1 MKKLLLLC
9 ALITASGTFF
19 LSSCSKDSNLYDP
32 NQKVNEYNNSWNQQ
46 FGAIDPTQD
55 WNVATTVSATAA
67 CPTIAGESEMRIY
80 SDAPLEDESNLMAV
94 TKLTNGAGS
103 ISFDAKKAANHVFVS
118 IKNSEGL
125 FKIYNYYAIVN
136 GTVNITPSD
145 YITPT
150 RSGFTRAANCPVTK
164 GEKKTISNK
173 YTVVTGKKTLYTY
186 NHTSKTFEEWKAY
199 AENYAKNNDPK
210 YACLPWTDESILVYK
225 TVVHEWG
232 NTYVFDHFDWSNP
245 VLKDGA
251 TVTEQEITEQRDIQL
266 TLLNGVAQEEAVPC
280 WTVGQAYK
288 LFGPGTFFME
298 QQRYYSSE
306 KMHLYTNGIEDL
318 KKVEKGFS
326 IVTKGGEIKMPV
338 VYGATQNSNRLG
350 YIYYKDGQDPLAQ
363 PHYILINDAR
373 PQSNIYFNRWKG
385 QTLNDNMELSGWNS
399 TTEGLNTGKNKDT
412 KMYGTSYKLAFFGD
426 NHDQEATYN
435 FPAGYHIVFFI
446 AGYNPSNYNDYSN
459 QNGYYAP
466 EKYNYSLP
474 ELNKR
479 INHLDWNT
487 NCPTY
492 ISEKDQWGN
501 TVPARG
507 AIKAAS
513 WTFNGQTFLGF
524 EDGGND
530 EDLNVIVFWVQ
541 GQYTTP
547 EPPITVPDPDPLPE
561 PQSESWII
569 ACEDLGNTDDIDFND
584 VVFSVSHTAG
594 ETTAKVTPLAAG
606 GVLPSNIYYDG
617 RNLGEIHNLINGAQ
631 PSANGQYSMLNT
643 GSKGTPGSAITI
655 TVPADYSV
663 TNHGFTV
670 KVKDQ
675 NESIVLESAE
685 IGTAPQML
693 VLPGEW
699 AWPTERTPI
708 GTAFPMFVDWSK
720 AANTAIDWYKSPVEG
735 KVVK

>member
-1 MKKLLLLC
+1 MRKLLLSC

-80 SDAPLEDESNLMAV
+80 SDAPLEDQSNLMAV

-150 RSGFTRAANCPVTK
+150 RSGFTRAADCPVTK
-164 GEKKTISNK
+164 GETKVLPNIK
-173 YTVVTGKKTLYTY
+173 YKFDTGVIKYKGGWGNNIL
-186 NHTSKTFEEWKAY
+186 SVEEWKEFVKTLSNGGEY
-199 AENYAKNNDPK
+199 YDVPFEKIYDNYIFK
-210 YACLPWTDESILVYK
+210 
-225 TVVHEWG
+225 G
-232 NTYVFDHFDWSNP
+232 FDWSKP
-245 VLKDGA
+245 RAGSEIS
-251 TVTEQEITEQRDIQL
+251 TEDRNVEL

-280 WTVGQAYK
+280 WTLGQGYK
-288 LFGPGTFFME
+288 LFGPGTFFKE
-298 QQRYYSSE
+298 YIRYYYNE
-306 KMHLYTNGIEDL
+306 KMSLYTNGIKDL
-318 KKVEKGFS
+318 EKVEKGFS
-326 IVTKGGEIKMPV
+326 IVTEGGEIKLPM
-338 VYGATQNSNRLG
+338 VYGATNNINRLG
-350 YIYYKDGQDPLAQ
+350 YVYYKDGQDPLAQ
-363 PHYILINDAR
+363 PHYIVINDAQ
-373 PQSNIYFNRWKG
+373 PLNNIYFNSWKG
-385 QTLNDNMELSGWNS
+385 QKLENNMQLANWNNA
-399 TTEGLNTGKNKDT
+399 EEPLYGKSKDT
-412 KMYGTSYKLAFFGD
+412 KMYGTSYKLAFFGE

-446 AGYNPSNYNDYSN
+446 APF
-459 QNGYYAP
+459 QPHNGTYT
-466 EKYNYSLP
+466 ESEYNYSLP

-479 INHLDWNT
+479 INHLDDNKD
-487 NCPTY
+487 CPTY
-492 ISEKDQWGN
+492 ITEKDQWGN
-501 TVPARG
+501 QVSARG

-524 EDGGND
+524 EDGGHD
-530 EDLNVIVFWVQ
+530 EDLNDIVFWVQ
-541 GQYTTP
+541 GQYKAP

-606 GVLPSNIYYDG
+606 GVLPSNIYYG
-617 RNLGEIHNLINGAQ
+617 GNNLGEIHNLINGAQ
-631 PSANGQYSMLNT
+631 PNANGQYSMLNT

-675 NESIVLESAE
+675 NESIVLESAQ

>member
-1 MKKLLLLC
+1 MRKLLLLC

-46 FGAIDPTQD
+46 FGAIDPTQN

-150 RSGFTRAANCPVTK
+150 RSGFTRAANCPVKK
-164 GEKKTISNK
+164 GEKKTLNNQYESLVKDMIWWNWTTK
-173 YTVVTGKKTLYTY
+173 TV
-186 NHTSKTFEEWKAY
+186 EEWKQVY
-199 AENYAKNNDPK
+199 QGQSVQHYNPG
-210 YACLPWTDESILVYK
+210 PFTTESIVTKNADGSTNY
-225 TVVHEWG
+225 T
-232 NTYVFDHFDWSNP
+232 VFDFSNAE
-245 VLKDGA
+245 LKPDAKWVGS
-251 TVTEQEITEQRDIQL
+251 TKNIEI

-280 WTVGQAYK
+280 WTLGQGYK
-288 LFGPGTFFME
+288 LFGPGSFFME

-326 IVTKGGEIKMPV
+326 IVTEGGEIKMPI
-338 VYGATQNSNRLG
+338 VYGATEKYNRIG
-350 YIYYKDGQDPLAQ
+350 YIYYKDGQDPLTQ

-373 PQSNIYFNRWKG
+373 PQSNIYFNSWRGKAVG
-385 QTLNDNMELSGWNS
+385 GMELSHWNS
-399 TTEGLNTGKNKDT
+399 TTESLGSYAKDT
-412 KMYGTSYKLAFFGD
+412 KMYGTSYKLAFFGE
-426 NHDQEATYN
+426 NHDQEAATYD

-446 AGYNPSNYNDYSN
+446 APYQPNNNDYSN
-459 QNGYYAP
+459 HNGYYAP

-479 INHLDWNT
+479 INHKDWNT

-501 TVPARG
+501 TVSARG

-530 EDLNVIVFWVQ
+530 EDLNDIVFWVQ
-541 GQYTTP
+541 GQYKTP

-606 GVLPSNIYYDG
+606 GVLPSNIYHG
-617 RNLGEIHNLINGAQ
+617 GNNLGEIHNLINGAQ
-631 PSANGQYSMLNT
+631 PNANGQYSMLNT

-655 TVPADYSV
+655 NVPADYSV

-675 NESIVLESAE
+675 NESIVLESAK

>member
-1 MKKLLLLC
+1 MRKLLLSC

-46 FGAIDPTQD
+46 FGAIDPTQN

-164 GEKKTISNK
+164 GEKKMLTSTRYESLVKDMIKWNWETK
-173 YTVVTGKKTLYTY
+173 TV
-186 NHTSKTFEEWKAY
+186 EEWKQVY
-199 AENYAKNNDPK
+199 QGQNIQYYNPG
-210 YACLPWTDESILVYK
+210 PFTTESIVTKNADGSTNY
-225 TVVHEWG
+225 T
-232 NTYVFDHFDWSNP
+232 VFDFSNAELR
-245 VLKDGA
+245 VSEGA
-251 TVTEQEITEQRDIQL
+251 EWVGSTKNIEL

-280 WTVGQAYK
+280 WTLGQGYK
-288 LFGPGTFFME
+288 LFGPGTFFKE
-298 QQRYYSSE
+298 YIRYYYNE
-306 KMHLYTNGIEDL
+306 KMNLYPNGIKDL
-318 KKVEKGFS
+318 EKVEKGFS
-326 IVTKGGEIKMPV
+326 IVTEGGEIKLPM
-338 VYGATQNSNRLG
+338 VYGATNNINRLG
-350 YIYYKDGQDPLAQ
+350 YVYYKDGQDPLAQ
-363 PHYILINDAR
+363 PHYILMNDAQ
-373 PQSNIYFNRWKG
+373 PLNNIYFNSWKG
-385 QTLNDNMELSGWNS
+385 QALENNMQLANWSEAEKSLF
-399 TTEGLNTGKNKDT
+399 GKSKDT
-412 KMYGTSYKLAFFGD
+412 KMYGTSYKLAFFGE

-446 AGYNPSNYNDYSN
+446 APYQPHNGTYTESN
-459 QNGYYAP
+459 
-466 EKYNYSLP
+466 YNYSLP

-479 INHLDWNT
+479 INHKDGNT
-487 NCPTY
+487 DCPTY
-492 ISEKDQWGN
+492 ITEKDQWGN
-501 TVPARG
+501 QVSARG

-530 EDLNVIVFWVQ
+530 EDLNDIVFWVQ
-541 GQYTTP
+541 GQYKAP

-606 GVLPSNIYYDG
+606 GVLPSNIYYG
-617 RNLGEIHNLINGAQ
+617 GNNLGEIHNLINGAQ
-631 PSANGQYSMLNT
+631 PNANGQYSMLNT

-655 TVPADYSV
+655 NVPADYSV

>member
-1 MKKLLLLC
+1 MRKLLLSC

-19 LSSCSKDSNLYDP
+19 LSSCSKESNLYDP

-46 FGAIDPTQD
+46 FGAIDPTQN

-164 GEKKTISNK
+164 GEKKMLTNLQYESLVKEFIVYQGWDK
-173 YTVVTGKKTLYTY
+173 R
-186 NHTSKTFEEWKAY
+186 TFEAWVQFYRDNLKPEGLTEDTNWG
-199 AENYAKNNDPK
+199 PF
-210 YACLPWTDESILVYK
+210 TTESIVTKNADGSINNKVLDFSHVELK
-225 TVVHEWG
+225 
-232 NTYVFDHFDWSNP
+232 SNAQW
-245 VLKDGA
+245 VGTIKNI
-251 TVTEQEITEQRDIQL
+251 EL

-280 WTVGQAYK
+280 WTLGQGYK
-288 LFGPGTFFME
+288 LFGPGSFFME

-306 KMHLYTNGIEDL
+306 KMSLYTNGIKDL
-318 KKVEKGFS
+318 EKVEKGFS
-326 IVTKGGEIKMPV
+326 IVTEGGEIKLPM
-338 VYGATQNSNRLG
+338 VYGATNNINRLG
-350 YIYYKDGQDPLAQ
+350 YVYYKDGQDPLAQ
-363 PHYILINDAR
+363 PHYIVINDAQ
-373 PQSNIYFNRWKG
+373 PLNNIYFNSWKV
-385 QTLNDNMELSGWNS
+385 QKLENNMQLANWNKDEES
-399 TTEGLNTGKNKDT
+399 LFGISKDT
-412 KMYGTSYKLAFFGD
+412 KMYGTSYKLAFFGE

-446 AGYNPSNYNDYSN
+446 APFQPSNGTYTTS
-459 QNGYYAP
+459 
-466 EKYNYSLP
+466 EYNYSLP

-479 INHLDWNT
+479 IGNYNGNYFNNHKDGNT
-487 NCPTY
+487 DCPTY
-492 ISEKDQWGN
+492 DP
-501 TVPARG
+501 TRG

-524 EDGGND
+524 EDGGHD
-530 EDLNVIVFWVQ
+530 EDLNDIVFWVQ
-541 GQYTTP
+541 GQYKAP

-606 GVLPSNIYYDG
+606 GVLPSNIYYG
-617 RNLGEIHNLINGAQ
+617 GSNLGEIHNLINGAQ
-631 PSANGQYSMLNT
+631 PNANGQYSMLNT

>member
-1 MKKLLLLC
+1 MRKLLLSC
-9 ALITASGTFF
+9 ALITASGAFF

-32 NQKVNEYNNSWNQQ
+32 NQKVNDYNNNWNQQ
-46 FGAIDPTQD
+46 FGAIDPTQN

-136 GTVNITPSD
+136 GTVNVTPSD

-150 RSGFTRAANCPVTK
+150 RSGFTRAANCPVTI
-164 GEKKTISNK
+164 GEKKTLNNK
-173 YTVVTGKKTLYTY
+173 YETLAKDMIWWNWQTKTV
-186 NHTSKTFEEWKAY
+186 EEWKQVY
-199 AENYAKNNDPK
+199 QNQNIQWYNPG
-210 YACLPWTDESILVYK
+210 PFTTESIVTKNPDGSTNY
-225 TVVHEWG
+225 T
-232 NTYVFDHFDWSNP
+232 VFDFSNAKLRESEGAKW
-245 VLKDGA
+245 VGA
-251 TVTEQEITEQRDIQL
+251 TKNIEL
-266 TLLNGVAQEEAVPC
+266 TLLNGVTQEEAVPC
-280 WTVGQAYK
+280 WTLGQAYK
-288 LFGPGTFFME
+288 LFGFGTFFME
-298 QQRYYSSE
+298 FQKYYNDD
-306 KMHLYTNGIEDL
+306 KFKLYNGIEGL

-326 IVTKGGEIKMPV
+326 IDTEGGEIKMPV
-338 VYGATQNSNRLG
+338 VYGATQKSNRFG
-350 YIYYKDGQDPLAQ
+350 YIYYKDGQDPLTQ

-373 PQSNIYFNRWKG
+373 PQSNIYFNSWKG
-385 QTLNDNMELSGWNS
+385 QAVGDAGMELAKWDKGSES
-399 TTEGLNTGKNKDT
+399 LYGKPKDT
-412 KMYGTSYKLAFFGD
+412 KICGTSYKLAFFGE
-426 NHDQEATYN
+426 NHDQAATYN

-446 AGYNPSNYNDYSN
+446 APFYPKNNDYSSL
-459 QNGYYAP
+459 NGDY
-466 EKYNYSLP
+466 EEGNYNYSLP

-479 INHLDWNT
+479 INHMDGNQD
-487 NCPTY
+487 NRHTY
-492 ISEKDQWGN
+492 DA
-501 TVPARG
+501 TRG

-513 WTFNGQTFLGF
+513 WTFNGQTFFGF
-524 EDGGND
+524 EDGGGD
-530 EDLNVIVFWVQ
+530 EDLNDIVFWVE
-541 GQYTTP
+541 GQYKTP
-547 EPPITVPDPDPLPE
+547 EPPIVVPDPDPLPE

-606 GVLPSNIYYDG
+606 GVLPSNIYYG
-617 RNLGEIHNLINGAQ
+617 GSNLGEIHNLINGAQ
-631 PSANGQYSMLNT
+631 PNANGQYSMLNT

-655 TVPADYSV
+655 NVPADYSV

-685 IGTAPQML
+685 VGTAPQML

>member
-1 MKKLLLLC
+1 MRKLLLLC

-46 FGAIDPTQD
+46 FGAIDPTQN

-150 RSGFTRAANCPVTK
+150 RSGFTRAANNCPVTK
-164 GEKKTISNK
+164 GEKKTMNLQ
-173 YTVVTGKKTLYTY
+173 YKTLAKDAIFWNGNT
-186 NHTSKTFEEWKAY
+186 KTFDEWKQVY
-199 AENYAKNNDPK
+199 QGQSIQYHNPG
-210 YACLPWTDESILVYK
+210 PFTDESIVTKNADGSINY
-225 TVVHEWG
+225 T
-232 NTYVFDHFDWSNP
+232 VFDFTHAE
-245 VLKDGA
+245 LKPDA
-251 TVTEQEITEQRDIQL
+251 QWVESIKNIEL
-266 TLLNGVAQEEAVPC
+266 THLNGVAQEEAVPC
-280 WTVGQAYK
+280 WTLGQGYK
-288 LFGPGTFFME
+288 LFGPGSFFME
-298 QQRYYSSE
+298 YQKYYCSE
-306 KMHLYTNGIEDL
+306 KMKLYNGIEGL
-318 KKVEKGFS
+318 KQVEKGFS
-326 IVTKGGEIKMPV
+326 IVTEGGEIKMPV
-338 VYGATQNSNRLG
+338 VYGATEKYNRIG
-350 YIYYKDGQDPLAQ
+350 YVYYKDGQDPLTQ
-363 PHYILINDAR
+363 PHYILMNDAR
-373 PQSNIYFNRWKG
+373 PQSNIYFNSWKG
-385 QTLNDNMELSGWNS
+385 QTLQDNMQLGNNWNS
-399 TTEGLNTGKNKDT
+399 TTESLGSYAKDT
-412 KMYGTSYKLAFFGD
+412 KMYGTSYKLAFFGE

-446 AGYNPSNYNDYSN
+446 APLYGQYSDYNPGD
-459 QNGYYAP
+459 
-466 EKYNYSLP
+466 YNYSLP

-479 INHLDWNT
+479 LGIYDNLHKDGNT
-487 NCPTY
+487 DCPTY
-492 ISEKDQWGN
+492 N
-501 TVPARG
+501 PTRG
-507 AIKAAS
+507 AIKATA

-524 EDGGND
+524 EDGGRD
-530 EDLNVIVFWVQ
+530 EDLNDIVFWVQ
-541 GQYTTP
+541 GQYQTP

-606 GVLPSNIYYDG
+606 GVLPSNIYHG
-617 RNLGEIHNLINGAQ
+617 GNNLGEIHNLINGAQ
-631 PSANGQYSMLNT
+631 PNANGQYSMLNT

-708 GTAFPMFVDWSK
+708 GTAFPMFVAWSK

>member
-1 MKKLLLLC
+1 MRKLLLSC

-19 LSSCSKDSNLYDP
+19 LSSCSKDSDLYDP

-46 FGAIDPTQD
+46 FGAIDPTQN

-94 TKLTNGAGS
+94 AKLTNGAGS

-164 GEKKTISNK
+164 GETKVLPNIK
-173 YTVVTGKKTLYTY
+173 YKFDTGVIKYKGGWGNNIL
-186 NHTSKTFEEWKAY
+186 SVEEWKEFVKTLEKGGEY
-199 AENYAKNNDPK
+199 YDVPFEKIYDNYIFK
-210 YACLPWTDESILVYK
+210 
-225 TVVHEWG
+225 G
-232 NTYVFDHFDWSNP
+232 FDWSKPRAGSAVSVIEDRN
-245 VLKDGA
+245 VG
-251 TVTEQEITEQRDIQL
+251 I

-280 WTVGQAYK
+280 WTLGQGYK
-288 LFGPGTFFME
+288 LFGPGSFFME
-298 QQRYYSSE
+298 RQKYYSSE
-306 KMHLYTNGIEDL
+306 KLNLYTNGLEDL
-318 KKVEKGFS
+318 KQVEKGFS
-326 IVTKGGEIKMPV
+326 IVTEGGEIKMPV
-338 VYGATQNSNRLG
+338 VYGATAISDRLG
-350 YIYYKDGQDPLAQ
+350 YVYYKDGQDPLTQ

-373 PQSNIYFNRWKG
+373 PQSNIYFNSRKG
-385 QTLNDNMELSGWNS
+385 EAVGNMALSNWSQTEESLWGIP
-399 TTEGLNTGKNKDT
+399 KDT
-412 KMYGTSYKLAFFGD
+412 KMYGTSYKLAFFGE

-446 AGYNPSNYNDYSN
+446 APYQPYNPNDYSN
-459 QNGYYAP
+459 HSGSYTEVN
-466 EKYNYSLP
+466 YNYSLP

-479 INHLDWNT
+479 INHLDQKDWEISK
-487 NCPTY
+487 PTY
-492 ISEKDQWGN
+492 DP
-501 TVPARG
+501 TRG

-524 EDGGND
+524 EDGGGD
-530 EDLNVIVFWVQ
+530 EDLNDIVFWVQ
-541 GQYTTP
+541 GKYKTP

-606 GVLPSNIYYDG
+606 GVLPSNIYYG
-617 RNLGEIHNLINGAQ
+617 GSNLGEIHNLINGAQ
-631 PSANGQYSMLNT
+631 PNANGQYSMLNT

-655 TVPADYSV
+655 NVPADYSV

>member
-1 MKKLLLLC
+1 MRKLLLSC

-164 GEKKTISNK
+164 GETKVLPNIK
-173 YTVVTGKKTLYTY
+173 YKFDTGVIKYKGGWGNNIL
-186 NHTSKTFEEWKAY
+186 SVEEWKEFVKTLEKGGEY
-199 AENYAKNNDPK
+199 YDVPFEKIYDNYIFK
-210 YACLPWTDESILVYK
+210 
-225 TVVHEWG
+225 G
-232 NTYVFDHFDWSNP
+232 FDWSKPIAGSAVSVIEDRN
-245 VLKDGA
+245 VG
-251 TVTEQEITEQRDIQL
+251 I

-280 WTVGQAYK
+280 WTLGQGYK

-298 QQRYYSSE
+298 QQKYYSSE
-306 KMHLYTNGIEDL
+306 KISLYTNGIEDL

-326 IVTKGGEIKMPV
+326 IVTEGGEIKMPV
-338 VYGATQNSNRLG
+338 VYGATQISDRLG
-350 YIYYKDGQDPLAQ
+350 YIYYKDGQDPLTQ
-363 PHYILINDAR
+363 PHYILMNDAR
-373 PQSNIYFNRWKG
+373 PQSNIYFNSWKG
-385 QTLNDNMELSGWNS
+385 QAVGNMELSNWS
-399 TTEGLNTGKNKDT
+399 SELKSLFGKPKDT
-412 KMYGTSYKLAFFGD
+412 KIYGTSYKLAFFGE
-426 NHDQEATYN
+426 NHDQEATYY

-446 AGYNPSNYNDYSN
+446 APYQPYNPNDYSN
-459 QNGYYAP
+459 HSGSYTEVNYS
-466 EKYNYSLP
+466 YSLP

-479 INHLDWNT
+479 INHLDQKDWNT
-487 NCPTY
+487 TKPTY
-492 ISEKDQWGN
+492 DP
-501 TVPARG
+501 TRG

-524 EDGGND
+524 EDGGGD
-530 EDLNVIVFWVQ
+530 EDLNDIVFWVQ
-541 GQYTTP
+541 GQYKTP

-606 GVLPSNIYYDG
+606 GVLPSNIYYG
-617 RNLGEIHNLINGAQ
+617 GSNLGEIHNLINGAQ
-631 PSANGQYSMLNT
+631 PNANGQYPMLNT
-643 GSKGTPGSAITI
+643 SSKGTPGSAITI
-655 TVPADYSV
+655 NVPADYSV

-685 IGTAPQML
+685 VGTAPQML

-708 GTAFPMFVDWSK
+708 GTAFPMFVNWSK
-720 AANTAIDWYKSPVEG
+720 AANTAIDWYKSPAEG

>member
-1 MKKLLLLC
+1 MRKLLLSC

-150 RSGFTRAANCPVTK
+150 RSGFTRAADCPVTK
-164 GEKKTISNK
+164 GEKKVLPNIK
-173 YTVVTGKKTLYTY
+173 YKFDTGVIKYKGGWGNNIL
-186 NHTSKTFEEWKAY
+186 SVEEWKEFVKTLSNGGEY
-199 AENYAKNNDPK
+199 YDVPFEKIYDNYIFK
-210 YACLPWTDESILVYK
+210 
-225 TVVHEWG
+225 G
-232 NTYVFDHFDWSNP
+232 FDWSKP
-245 VLKDGA
+245 RAGSEIS
-251 TVTEQEITEQRDIQL
+251 TEDRNVEI

-280 WTVGQAYK
+280 WTLGQGYK
-288 LFGPGTFFME
+288 LFGPGTFFKE
-298 QQRYYSSE
+298 YIRYYYNE
-306 KMHLYTNGIEDL
+306 KMSLYPNGIKDL
-318 KKVEKGFS
+318 EKVEKGFS
-326 IVTKGGEIKMPV
+326 IVTEGEEIKLPM
-338 VYGATQNSNRLG
+338 VYGATNNINRLG
-350 YIYYKDGQDPLAQ
+350 YVYYKDGQDPLAQ
-363 PHYILINDAR
+363 PHYIVINDAQ
-373 PQSNIYFNRWKG
+373 PLNNIYFNSWKG
-385 QTLNDNMELSGWNS
+385 QKLENNMQLANWNNA
-399 TTEGLNTGKNKDT
+399 EEPLYGKSKDT
-412 KMYGTSYKLAFFGD
+412 KMYGTSYKLAFFGE

-446 AGYNPSNYNDYSN
+446 APF
-459 QNGYYAP
+459 QPHNGTYT
-466 EKYNYSLP
+466 ESEYNYSLP

-479 INHLDWNT
+479 INHLDDNKD
-487 NCPTY
+487 CPTY
-492 ISEKDQWGN
+492 ITEKDQWGN
-501 TVPARG
+501 QVSARG

-524 EDGGND
+524 EDGGHD
-530 EDLNVIVFWVQ
+530 EDLNDIVFWVQ
-541 GQYTTP
+541 GQYKAP

-606 GVLPSNIYYDG
+606 GVLPSNIYYG
-617 RNLGEIHNLINGAQ
+617 GSNLGEIHNLINGAQ
-631 PSANGQYSMLNT
+631 PNANGQYSMLNT

-655 TVPADYSV
+655 NVPADYSV

-675 NESIVLESAE
+675 NESIVLESAQ

>member
-1 MKKLLLLC
+1 MRKLLLLC

-46 FGAIDPTQD
+46 FGAIDPTQN

-186 NHTSKTFEEWKAY
+186 NYTSKTFEEWKAY

-210 YACLPWTDESILVYK
+210 YAWLPWTDESILVYK
-225 TVVHEWG
+225 TVVTEWG
-232 NTYVFDHFDWSNP
+232 GSYQAFDHFDWSNP

-251 TVTEQEITEQRDIQL
+251 TATEQEITEQRDIQL
-266 TLLNGVAQEEAVPC
+266 TLLNGVVQEEAVPC
-280 WTVGQAYK
+280 WTLGQGYK
-288 LFGPGTFFME
+288 LFGPGTFFE
-298 QQRYYSSE
+298 EYLKYYCDG
-306 KMHLYTNGIEDL
+306 KRKLYNGIEGL
-318 KKVEKGFS
+318 KQVEKGFS
-326 IVTKGGEIKMPV
+326 IVTEGGEIKMPV
-338 VYGATQNSNRLG
+338 VYGATAISDRLG

-373 PQSNIYFNRWKG
+373 PQSNIYFKSWQG
-385 QTLNDNMELSGWNS
+385 QAVGDMELAQWDK
-399 TTEGLNTGKNKDT
+399 TTEGLTTGKNKDT
-412 KMYGTSYKLAFFGD
+412 KMYGTSYKLAFFGE

-446 AGYNPSNYNDYSN
+446 APYQPYNPNDYSN
-459 QNGYYAP
+459 HNGNYTDVN
-466 EKYNYSLP
+466 YNYSLP

-479 INHLDWNT
+479 INHLDWNSDG
-487 NCPTY
+487 CPTY
-492 ISEKDQWGN
+492 DP
-501 TVPARG
+501 TRG

-524 EDGGND
+524 EDGGGD
-530 EDLNVIVFWVQ
+530 EDLNDIVFWVQ
-541 GQYTTP
+541 GQYKTP

-606 GVLPSNIYYDG
+606 GVLPSNIYYG
-617 RNLGEIHNLINGAQ
+617 GSNLGEIHNLINGAQ
-631 PSANGQYSMLNT
+631 PNANGQYSMLNT

-708 GTAFPMFVDWSK
+708 GTAFPMFVEWSK

>member
-1 MKKLLLLC
+1 MRKLLLLC

-46 FGAIDPTQD
+46 FGAIDPTQN

-150 RSGFTRAANCPVTK
+150 RSGFTRAANNCPVTTD
-164 GEKKTISNK
+164 EKKTMDLQYESLVKDMIWFN
-173 YTVVTGKKTLYTY
+173 YQT
-186 NHTSKTFEEWKAY
+186 KTFEEWVQFYQGHGQDIQYNEYFGPFIK
-199 AENYAKNNDPK
+199 
-210 YACLPWTDESILVYK
+210 ESIATKNADGSYNYDVLDFSHYK
-225 TVVHEWG
+225 
-232 NTYVFDHFDWSNP
+232 
-245 VLKDGA
+245 LKPEAKWVGS
-251 TVTEQEITEQRDIQL
+251 VKNIEL

-280 WTVGQAYK
+280 WTLGQGYK
-288 LFGPGTFFME
+288 LFGPGSFFME
-298 QQRYYSSE
+298 RQKYYSSE
-306 KMHLYTNGIEDL
+306 KLNLYTNGLEDL

-326 IVTKGGEIKMPV
+326 IVTEGGEIKMPV
-338 VYGATQNSNRLG
+338 VYGATQISDRVG
-350 YIYYKDGQDPLAQ
+350 YVYYKDGQDPLAQ

-373 PQSNIYFNRWKG
+373 PQSNIYFNSWKE
-385 QTLNDNMELSGWNS
+385 QTLNNNMQLERWSS
-399 TTEGLNTGKNKDT
+399 TTESLEGYAKDT
-412 KMYGTSYKLAFFGD
+412 KMYGTSYKLAFFGE

-446 AGYNPSNYNDYSN
+446 APYQPYNPNDYSN
-459 QNGYYAP
+459 HNGNYTDVN
-466 EKYNYSLP
+466 YNYSLP

-479 INHLDWNT
+479 INHLDQKDWEISK
-487 NCPTY
+487 PTY
-492 ISEKDQWGN
+492 DP
-501 TVPARG
+501 TRG
-507 AIKAAS
+507 VIKAAS

-524 EDGGND
+524 EDGGGD
-530 EDLNVIVFWVQ
+530 EDLNDVVFWVE
-541 GQYTTP
+541 GQYKTP

-606 GVLPSNIYYDG
+606 GVLPSNIYHG
-617 RNLGEIHNLINGAQ
+617 GNNLGEIHNLINGAQ
-631 PSANGQYSMLNT
+631 PNANGQYSMLNT

-655 TVPADYSV
+655 NVPADYSV

>member
-1 MKKLLLLC
+1 MRKLLLSC
-9 ALITASGTFF
+9 ALITASGAFF

-32 NQKVNEYNNSWNQQ
+32 NQKVNDYNNSWNQQ
-46 FGAIDPTQD
+46 FGAIDPTQN

-164 GEKKTISNK
+164 GETKVLPNIK
-173 YTVVTGKKTLYTY
+173 YKFDTGVIKYKGGWGNNIL
-186 NHTSKTFEEWKAY
+186 SVEEWKEFVKTLEKGGEY
-199 AENYAKNNDPK
+199 YDVPFEKIYDNYIFK
-210 YACLPWTDESILVYK
+210 
-225 TVVHEWG
+225 G
-232 NTYVFDHFDWSNP
+232 FDWSKPRAGSAVSVIEDRN
-245 VLKDGA
+245 VG
-251 TVTEQEITEQRDIQL
+251 I

-280 WTVGQAYK
+280 WTLGQGYK

-298 QQRYYSSE
+298 QQKYYSSE
-306 KMHLYTNGIEDL
+306 KMSLYTNGLEDL

-326 IVTKGGEIKMPV
+326 IVTEGGEIKMPV
-338 VYGATQNSNRLG
+338 VYGATQISDRLG
-350 YIYYKDGQDPLAQ
+350 YIYYKDGQDPLTQ

-373 PQSNIYFNRWKG
+373 PQSNIYFNSWKG
-385 QTLNDNMELSGWNS
+385 QAVGNMDLSNWSEPQESLWGIP
-399 TTEGLNTGKNKDT
+399 KDT
-412 KMYGTSYKLAFFGD
+412 KMYGTSYKLAFFGE
-426 NHDQEATYN
+426 NHDQAATYN

-446 AGYNPSNYNDYSN
+446 APYQPYNPSDYSN
-459 QNGYYAP
+459 HNGDYKDG
-466 EKYNYSLP
+466 EYNYSLP

-479 INHLDWNT
+479 INHLDGN
-487 NCPTY
+487 NDGCPTY
-492 ISEKDQWGN
+492 DP
-501 TVPARG
+501 TRG

-524 EDGGND
+524 EDGGHD
-530 EDLNVIVFWVQ
+530 EDLNDIVFWVQ
-541 GQYTTP
+541 GQYKTP
-547 EPPITVPDPDPLPE
+547 EPPIEVPDPDPLPE

-606 GVLPSNIYYDG
+606 GVLPSNIYYG
-617 RNLGEIHNLINGAQ
+617 GNNLGEIHNLINGAQ
-631 PSANGQYSMLNT
+631 PDANGQYSMLNT
-643 GSKGTPGSAITI
+643 SSKGTPGSAITI
-655 TVPADYSV
+655 NVPADYSV

-675 NESIVLESAE
+675 NESIVLESAK

>member
-1 MKKLLLLC
+1 MRKLLLSC

-46 FGAIDPTQD
+46 FGAIDPTQN

-150 RSGFTRAANCPVTK
+150 RSGFTRAADCPVTK
-164 GEKKTISNK
+164 GEKKMLTSTRYESLVKDMIKWNWQTK
-173 YTVVTGKKTLYTY
+173 TV
-186 NHTSKTFEEWKAY
+186 EEWKQVY
-199 AENYAKNNDPK
+199 QGQNIQYYNPG
-210 YACLPWTDESILVYK
+210 PFTTESIVTKNADGSTNY
-225 TVVHEWG
+225 T
-232 NTYVFDHFDWSNP
+232 VFDFSNAELR
-245 VLKDGA
+245 VSEGA
-251 TVTEQEITEQRDIQL
+251 EWVGSTKNIEL

-280 WTVGQAYK
+280 WTLGQGYK
-288 LFGPGTFFME
+288 LFGPGTFFKE
-298 QQRYYSSE
+298 YIRYYYNE
-306 KMHLYTNGIEDL
+306 KMSLYPNGIKDL
-318 KKVEKGFS
+318 EKVEKGFS
-326 IVTKGGEIKMPV
+326 IVTEGGEIKLPM
-338 VYGATQNSNRLG
+338 VYGATNNINRLG
-350 YIYYKDGQDPLAQ
+350 YVYYKDGQDPLAQ
-363 PHYILINDAR
+363 PHYIVINDAQ
-373 PQSNIYFNRWKG
+373 PLNNIYFNSWKG
-385 QTLNDNMELSGWNS
+385 QKLENNMQLANWSEAEKSLF
-399 TTEGLNTGKNKDT
+399 GKNKDT
-412 KMYGTSYKLAFFGD
+412 KMYGTSYKLAFFGE

-446 AGYNPSNYNDYSN
+446 APYQPH
-459 QNGYYAP
+459 NGTYT
-466 EKYNYSLP
+466 ESEYNYSLP

-479 INHLDWNT
+479 INHKDGNT
-487 NCPTY
+487 DCPTY
-492 ISEKDQWGN
+492 ITEKDQWGN
-501 TVPARG
+501 QVSARG

-530 EDLNVIVFWVQ
+530 EDLNDIVFWVQ
-541 GQYTTP
+541 GQYKAP

-606 GVLPSNIYYDG
+606 GVLPSNIYYG
-617 RNLGEIHNLINGAQ
+617 GSNLGEIHNLINGAQ
-631 PSANGQYSMLNT
+631 PNANGQYSMLNT

-655 TVPADYSV
+655 NVPADYSV

>member
-1 MKKLLLLC
+1 MRKLLLSC

-46 FGAIDPTQD
+46 FGAIDPTQN

-150 RSGFTRAANCPVTK
+150 RSGFTRAADCPVTK
-164 GEKKTISNK
+164 GETKVLPNIK
-173 YTVVTGKKTLYTY
+173 YKFDTGVIKYKGGWGNNIL
-186 NHTSKTFEEWKAY
+186 SVEEWKEFVKTLANGGEY
-199 AENYAKNNDPK
+199 YDVPFEKIYDNYIFK
-210 YACLPWTDESILVYK
+210 
-225 TVVHEWG
+225 G
-232 NTYVFDHFDWSNP
+232 FDWSKPRAGSAVSVIEDRN
-245 VLKDGA
+245 VG
-251 TVTEQEITEQRDIQL
+251 I

-280 WTVGQAYK
+280 WTVGQGYK
-288 LFGPGTFFME
+288 LFGPGTFFKE
-298 QQRYYSSE
+298 YIRYYYNE
-306 KMHLYTNGIEDL
+306 KMSLYTNGIEDL

-326 IVTKGGEIKMPV
+326 IVTEGGEIKLPM
-338 VYGATQNSNRLG
+338 VYGATQNINQLG
-350 YIYYKDGQDPLAQ
+350 YVYYKDGQDPLAQ
-363 PHYILINDAR
+363 PHYILINDAQ
-373 PQSNIYFNRWKG
+373 PLNNIYFNSWKG
-385 QTLNDNMELSGWNS
+385 QALENNMQLANWSEAEKSLF
-399 TTEGLNTGKNKDT
+399 GKSKDT
-412 KMYGTSYKLAFFGD
+412 KMYGTSYKLAFFGE

-446 AGYNPSNYNDYSN
+446 APYQPH
-459 QNGYYAP
+459 NGTYT
-466 EKYNYSLP
+466 ESEYNYSLP

-479 INHLDWNT
+479 INHKDGNT
-487 NCPTY
+487 DCPTY
-492 ISEKDQWGN
+492 TTEKDQWGN
-501 TVPARG
+501 QVSARG

-524 EDGGND
+524 EDGGHD
-530 EDLNVIVFWVQ
+530 EDLNDIVFWVQ
-541 GQYTTP
+541 GQYKAP

-606 GVLPSNIYYDG
+606 GVLPSNIYYG
-617 RNLGEIHNLINGAQ
+617 GSNLGEIHNLINGAQ
-631 PSANGQYSMLNT
+631 PNANGQYSMLNT

-655 TVPADYSV
+655 NVPADYSV

-708 GTAFPMFVDWSK
+708 GTAFPMFVNWSK
-720 AANTAIDWYKSPVEG
+720 AANTAIDWYKSPAEG

>member
-1 MKKLLLLC
+1 MRKLLLSC

-164 GEKKTISNK
+164 GEKKVLPNIKFTFDTGVIK
-173 YTVVTGKKTLYTY
+173 YKGGWGQNILSV
-186 NHTSKTFEEWKAY
+186 EEWKEFVKKREDGGLY
-199 AENYAKNNDPK
+199 YDVPFEQIFENGIFK
-210 YACLPWTDESILVYK
+210 
-225 TVVHEWG
+225 G
-232 NTYVFDHFDWSNP
+232 FDWSKP
-245 VLKDGA
+245 RAGSEIS
-251 TVTEQEITEQRDIQL
+251 TEDRNVEL

-280 WTVGQAYK
+280 WTLGQGYK
-288 LFGPGTFFME
+288 LFGPGTFFKE
-298 QQRYYSSE
+298 YIRYYYNE
-306 KMHLYTNGIEDL
+306 KMSLYTNGIEDL

-326 IVTKGGEIKMPV
+326 IVTEGGEIKLPM
-338 VYGATQNSNRLG
+338 VYGATQNINQLG
-350 YIYYKDGQDPLAQ
+350 YVYYKDGQDPLAQ
-363 PHYILINDAR
+363 PHYILINDAQ
-373 PQSNIYFNRWKG
+373 PLNNIYFNSWKG
-385 QTLNDNMELSGWNS
+385 QALENNMQLANWNQADES
-399 TTEGLNTGKNKDT
+399 LFGKSKDT
-412 KMYGTSYKLAFFGD
+412 KMYGTSYKLAFFGE

-446 AGYNPSNYNDYSN
+446 APYQPHNGTYTESN
-459 QNGYYAP
+459 
-466 EKYNYSLP
+466 YNYSLP

-479 INHLDWNT
+479 INHLDWN
-487 NCPTY
+487 NDCPTY
-492 ISEKDQWGN
+492 EAN
-501 TVPARG
+501 RG

-524 EDGGND
+524 EDGGGD
-530 EDLNVIVFWVQ
+530 EDLNDIVFWVQ
-541 GQYTTP
+541 GQYKAP

-606 GVLPSNIYYDG
+606 GVLPSNIYYG
-617 RNLGEIHNLINGAQ
+617 GSNLGEIHNLINGAQ
-631 PSANGQYSMLNT
+631 PNANGQYPMLNT

-655 TVPADYSV
+655 NVPADYSV

-685 IGTAPQML
+685 VGTAPQML

-708 GTAFPMFVDWSK
+708 GTAFPMFVNWSK
-720 AANTAIDWYKSPVEG
+720 AANTAIDWYKSPAEG

>member
-1 MKKLLLLC
+1 MRKLLLLC

-46 FGAIDPTQD
+46 FGAIDPTQN

-164 GEKKTISNK
+164 GEKKTINNK

-186 NHTSKTFEEWKAY
+186 NYTSKTFEEWKAF
-199 AENYAKNNDPK
+199 AENYAKTNDPK
-210 YACLPWTDESILVYK
+210 WAHLPWTDESILVYK
-225 TVVHEWG
+225 TVEHEWG

-280 WTVGQAYK
+280 WTLGQGYK
-288 LFGPGTFFME
+288 LFGPGSFFME

-306 KMHLYTNGIEDL
+306 KMHLYTNGLEDL

-326 IVTKGGEIKMPV
+326 IVTEGGEIKMPV

-350 YIYYKDGQDPLAQ
+350 YIYYKDGQDPLTQ

-373 PQSNIYFNRWKG
+373 PQSNIYFNSWKG
-385 QTLNDNMELSGWNS
+385 QTLNDNMQLEGWNS
-399 TTEGLNTGKNKDT
+399 TTESLGSYAKDT
-412 KMYGTSYKLAFFGD
+412 KMYGTSYKLAFFGE

-446 AGYNPSNYNDYSN
+446 APYQPYNPNDYSN
-459 QNGYYAP
+459 HNGNYTDVN
-466 EKYNYSLP
+466 YNYSLP

-479 INHLDWNT
+479 INHLDQKDWEISK
-487 NCPTY
+487 PTY
-492 ISEKDQWGN
+492 DP
-501 TVPARG
+501 TRG
-507 AIKAAS
+507 VIKAAS

-524 EDGGND
+524 EDGGGD
-530 EDLNVIVFWVQ
+530 EDLNDVVFWVE
-541 GQYTTP
+541 GQYKTP

-606 GVLPSNIYYDG
+606 GVLPSNIYHG
-617 RNLGEIHNLINGAQ
+617 GNNLGEIHNLINGAQ
-631 PSANGQYSMLNT
+631 PNANGQYSMLNT

-655 TVPADYSV
+655 NVPADYSV

>member
-1 MKKLLLLC
+1 MRKLLLSC

-164 GEKKTISNK
+164 GEKKVLPNIKFTFDTGVIK
-173 YTVVTGKKTLYTY
+173 YKGGWGQNILSV
-186 NHTSKTFEEWKAY
+186 EEWKEFVKKREDGGLY
-199 AENYAKNNDPK
+199 YDVPFEQIFENGIFK
-210 YACLPWTDESILVYK
+210 
-225 TVVHEWG
+225 G
-232 NTYVFDHFDWSNP
+232 FDWSKP
-245 VLKDGA
+245 RAGSEIS
-251 TVTEQEITEQRDIQL
+251 TEDRNVEL

-280 WTVGQAYK
+280 WTLGQGYK
-288 LFGPGTFFME
+288 LFGPGTFFKE
-298 QQRYYSSE
+298 YIRYYDNE
-306 KMHLYTNGIEDL
+306 KMSLYTNGIEDL

-326 IVTKGGEIKMPV
+326 IVTEGGKIKLPM
-338 VYGATQNSNRLG
+338 VYGATQNINQLG
-350 YIYYKDGQDPLAQ
+350 YVYYKDGQDPLAQ
-363 PHYILINDAR
+363 PHYILIKDAQ
-373 PQSNIYFNRWKG
+373 PLNNIYFNSWKG
-385 QTLNDNMELSGWNS
+385 QALQDNMQLGNNWNS
-399 TTEGLNTGKNKDT
+399 TTESLSSYAKDT
-412 KMYGTSYKLAFFGD
+412 KMYGTSYKLAFFGE

-446 AGYNPSNYNDYSN
+446 APHQPHNGTYTESN
-459 QNGYYAP
+459 
-466 EKYNYSLP
+466 YNYSLP

-479 INHLDWNT
+479 INHKDWNT
-487 NCPTY
+487 GCPTY
-492 ISEKDQWGN
+492 EAN
-501 TVPARG
+501 RG

-524 EDGGND
+524 EDGGGD
-530 EDLNVIVFWVQ
+530 EDLNDIVFWVQ
-541 GQYTTP
+541 GQYKAP

-606 GVLPSNIYYDG
+606 GVLPSNIYYG
-617 RNLGEIHNLINGAQ
+617 GSNLGEIHNLINGAQ
-631 PSANGQYSMLNT
+631 PNANGQYSMLNT

-655 TVPADYSV
+655 NVPADYSV

-685 IGTAPQML
+685 VGTAPQML

-708 GTAFPMFVDWSK
+708 GTAFPMFVNWSK
-720 AANTAIDWYKSPVEG
+720 AANTAIDWYKSPAEG

>member
-1 MKKLLLLC
+1 MRKLLLLC

-150 RSGFTRAANCPVTK
+150 RSGFTRAANNCPVTI
-164 GEKKTISNK
+164 GEKKTMGLQYESSSKDLIWWNWQTK
-173 YTVVTGKKTLYTY
+173 TV
-186 NHTSKTFEEWKAY
+186 EEWKQVY
-199 AENYAKNNDPK
+199 QGQNIQYNNPG
-210 YACLPWTDESILVYK
+210 PFTTESIVTKNADGSINY
-225 TVVHEWG
+225 T
-232 NTYVFDHFDWSNP
+232 VFDFSH
-245 VLKDGA
+245 VELKSDAKWGGIKNI
-251 TVTEQEITEQRDIQL
+251 EITH
-266 TLLNGVAQEEAVPC
+266 LNGVTQEEAVPC
-280 WTVGQAYK
+280 WTLGQGYK
-288 LFGPGTFFME
+288 LFGPGSFFME
-298 QQRYYSSE
+298 SQKYYCSE
-306 KMHLYTNGIEDL
+306 KMKLYNGIEGL

-326 IVTKGGEIKMPV
+326 IVTEGGEIKMPI
-338 VYGATQNSNRLG
+338 VYGATEKYNRIG
-350 YIYYKDGQDPLAQ
+350 YIYYKDGQDPLTQ
-363 PHYILINDAR
+363 PHYILMNDAS
-373 PQSNIYFNRWKG
+373 PQGNIYFNSWRG
-385 QTLNDNMELSGWNS
+385 LAVGGMELSHWNS
-399 TTEGLNTGKNKDT
+399 TTESIGSYAKDT
-412 KMYGTSYKLAFFGD
+412 KMYGTSYKLAFFGE
-426 NHDQEATYN
+426 NHNQEATYN

-446 AGYNPSNYNDYSN
+446 APLYSQYGDYNPGD
-459 QNGYYAP
+459 
-466 EKYNYSLP
+466 YNYSLP

-479 INHLDWNT
+479 LGIYDNNHKDGNT
-487 NCPTY
+487 DCPTY
-492 ISEKDQWGN
+492 DP
-501 TVPARG
+501 TRG
-507 AIKAAS
+507 AIKATA

-524 EDGGND
+524 EDGGRD
-530 EDLNVIVFWVQ
+530 EDLNDIVFWVQ
-541 GQYTTP
+541 GQYQTP

-606 GVLPSNIYYDG
+606 GVLPSNIYHG
-617 RNLGEIHNLINGAQ
+617 GNNLGEIHNLINGAQ
-631 PSANGQYSMLNT
+631 PNANGQYSMLNT

-655 TVPADYSV
+655 NVPADYSV

-708 GTAFPMFVDWSK
+708 DTAFPMFVNWSK
-720 AANTAIDWYKSPVEG
+720 AANTAIDWYKTPVED

>member
-1 MKKLLLLC
+1 MRKLLLLC

-46 FGAIDPTQD
+46 FGAIDPTQN

-150 RSGFTRAANCPVTK
+150 RSGFTRAANCPVKK
-164 GEKKTISNK
+164 GEKKVLPNIKFTFDTGVIK
-173 YTVVTGKKTLYTY
+173 YKGGWGHYIFSV
-186 NHTSKTFEEWKAY
+186 EEWKEFVKTLANGGQY
-199 AENYAKNNDPK
+199 SDVPFEQIFENGIFK
-210 YACLPWTDESILVYK
+210 
-225 TVVHEWG
+225 G
-232 NTYVFDHFDWSNP
+232 FDWSKP
-245 VLKDGA
+245 RAGSEIS
-251 TVTEQEITEQRDIQL
+251 TEDRNVEIT
-266 TLLNGVAQEEAVPC
+266 LLKGVTQEEAVPC
-280 WTVGQAYK
+280 WTLGQAYK
-288 LFGPGTFFME
+288 LFGPGTFFE
-298 QQRYYSSE
+298 EYLKYYCDG
-306 KMHLYTNGIEDL
+306 KMKLYNGIEGL
-318 KKVEKGFS
+318 KQVEKGFS
-326 IVTKGGEIKMPV
+326 IVTQGGEIKMPV
-338 VYGATQNSNRLG
+338 IFGATQNYNRLG

-363 PHYILINDAR
+363 PHYILMNDAS
-373 PQSNIYFNRWKG
+373 PQSNIYFNRWQG
-385 QTLNDNMELSGWNS
+385 DAVGNMELAQWDK
-399 TTEGLNTGKNKDT
+399 TTEGLTTGKNKDT
-412 KMYGTSYKLAFFGD
+412 KMYGTSYKLAYFGE
-426 NHDQEATYN
+426 NHGQEATYN

-446 AGYNPSNYNDYSN
+446 APLYSQYGDYNP
-459 QNGYYAP
+459 GT
-466 EKYNYSLP
+466 YNYSLP

-479 INHLDWNT
+479 IGHLDYNT

-492 ISEKDQWGN
+492 ISEPNQPWI
-501 TVPARG
+501 PARG
-507 AIKAAS
+507 AIKATA

-524 EDGGND
+524 EDGGD
-530 EDLNVIVFWVQ
+530 DDLNDIVFWVE
-541 GQYTTP
+541 GQYKTP

-606 GVLPSNIYYDG
+606 GVLPSNIYHG
-617 RNLGEIHNLINGAQ
+617 GNNLGEIHNLINGAQ
-631 PSANGQYSMLNT
+631 PNANGQYSMLNT

-699 AWPTERTPI
+699 AWPTERTRI
-708 GTAFPMFVDWSK
+708 GTAFPMFVAWSK

>member
-1 MKKLLLLC
+1 M
-9 ALITASGTFF
+9 ITASGTFF

-46 FGAIDPTQD
+46 FGAIDPTQN

-150 RSGFTRAANCPVTK
+150 RSGFTRAANNCPVK
-164 GEKKTISNK
+164 IGEKKTINLQ
-173 YTVVTGKKTLYTY
+173 YKTLAKDAIFWNGNT
-186 NHTSKTFEEWKAY
+186 KTFDEWKKVY
-199 AENYAKNNDPK
+199 QGQSIQYYNPG
-210 YACLPWTDESILVYK
+210 PFTDESIVTKNADGSINY
-225 TVVHEWG
+225 T
-232 NTYVFDHFDWSNP
+232 VFDFSH
-245 VLKDGA
+245 VELKPDAQWVGS
-251 TVTEQEITEQRDIQL
+251 TKNIEL
-266 TLLNGVAQEEAVPC
+266 TLLKGVAQEEAVPC
-280 WTVGQAYK
+280 WTLGQGYK
-288 LFGPGTFFME
+288 LFGPGSFFME
-298 QQRYYSSE
+298 SQKYYCSE
-306 KMHLYTNGIEDL
+306 KMKLYNGIEGL

-326 IVTKGGEIKMPV
+326 IVTEGGEIKMPV
-338 VYGATQNSNRLG
+338 IFGATQNYNRLG

-363 PHYILINDAR
+363 PHYILMNDAS
-373 PQSNIYFNRWKG
+373 PQGNIYFYSWKG
-385 QTLNDNMELSGWNS
+385 KGQAVGGMELSHWNS
-399 TTEGLNTGKNKDT
+399 TTESIGSYAKDT
-412 KMYGTSYKLAFFGD
+412 KMYGTSYKLAFFGE
-426 NHDQEATYN
+426 NHDQEEATYN

-446 AGYNPSNYNDYSN
+446 APLYSQYGDYNP
-459 QNGYYAP
+459 GT
-466 EKYNYSLP
+466 YNYSLP

-479 INHLDWNT
+479 IGHLDYNT

-492 ISEKDQWGN
+492 ISEPNQPWI
-501 TVPARG
+501 PARG
-507 AIKAAS
+507 AIKATA

-524 EDGGND
+524 EDGGD
-530 EDLNVIVFWVQ
+530 DDLNDIVFWVQ
-541 GQYTTP
+541 GQYKTP

-606 GVLPSNIYYDG
+606 GVLPSNIYHG
-617 RNLGEIHNLINGAQ
+617 GNNLGEIHNLINGAQ
-631 PSANGQYSMLNT
+631 PNANGQYSMLNT

-655 TVPADYSV
+655 NVPADYSV

-699 AWPTERTPI
+699 AWPTERTSI
-708 GTAFPMFVDWSK
+708 GTAFPMFVEWSK

>member
-1 MKKLLLLC
+1 MRKLLLSC
-9 ALITASGTFF
+9 ALITASGAFF

-46 FGAIDPTQD
+46 FGAIDPTQN

-164 GEKKTISNK
+164 GEKKMLTSTRYESLVKDMIKWNWQTK
-173 YTVVTGKKTLYTY
+173 TV
-186 NHTSKTFEEWKAY
+186 EEWKQVY
-199 AENYAKNNDPK
+199 QGQNIQYYNPG
-210 YACLPWTDESILVYK
+210 PFTTESIVTKNADGSTNY
-225 TVVHEWG
+225 T
-232 NTYVFDHFDWSNP
+232 VFDFSNAELR
-245 VLKDGA
+245 VSEGA
-251 TVTEQEITEQRDIQL
+251 EWVGSTKNIEL

-280 WTVGQAYK
+280 WTLGQGYK
-288 LFGPGTFFME
+288 LFGPGTFFKE
-298 QQRYYSSE
+298 YIRYYYNE
-306 KMHLYTNGIEDL
+306 KMNLYTNGIKDL
-318 KKVEKGFS
+318 EKVEKGFS
-326 IVTKGGEIKMPV
+326 IVTEGGEIKLPM
-338 VYGATQNSNRLG
+338 VYGATNNINRLG
-350 YIYYKDGQDPLAQ
+350 YVYYKDGQDPLAQ
-363 PHYILINDAR
+363 PHYILMNDAQ
-373 PQSNIYFNRWKG
+373 PLNNIYFNSWKG
-385 QTLNDNMELSGWNS
+385 QALENNMQLANWSEAEKSLF
-399 TTEGLNTGKNKDT
+399 GKSKDT
-412 KMYGTSYKLAFFGD
+412 KMYGTSYKLAFFGE

-446 AGYNPSNYNDYSN
+446 APYQPHNGTYTESN
-459 QNGYYAP
+459 
-466 EKYNYSLP
+466 YNYSLP

-479 INHLDWNT
+479 INHKDGNT
-487 NCPTY
+487 DCPTY
-492 ISEKDQWGN
+492 ITEKDQWGN
-501 TVPARG
+501 QVSARG

-530 EDLNVIVFWVQ
+530 EDLNDIVFWVQ
-541 GQYTTP
+541 GQYKAP

-606 GVLPSNIYYDG
+606 GVLPSNIYYG
-617 RNLGEIHNLINGAQ
+617 GSNLGEIHNLINGAQ
-631 PSANGQYSMLNT
+631 PNANGQYSMLNT

-708 GTAFPMFVDWSK
+708 GTAFPMFIDWSK

>member
-1 MKKLLLLC
+1 MRKLLLSC

-164 GEKKTISNK
+164 GEKKVLPNIKFTFDTGVIK
-173 YTVVTGKKTLYTY
+173 YKGGWGQNILSV
-186 NHTSKTFEEWKAY
+186 EEWKEFVKKREDGGLY
-199 AENYAKNNDPK
+199 YDVPFEQIFENGIFK
-210 YACLPWTDESILVYK
+210 
-225 TVVHEWG
+225 G
-232 NTYVFDHFDWSNP
+232 FDWSKP
-245 VLKDGA
+245 RAGSEIS
-251 TVTEQEITEQRDIQL
+251 TEDRNVEL

-280 WTVGQAYK
+280 WTVGQGYK
-288 LFGPGTFFME
+288 LFGPGTFFKE
-298 QQRYYSSE
+298 YIRYYYNE
-306 KMHLYTNGIEDL
+306 KMSLYTNGIEDL

-326 IVTKGGEIKMPV
+326 IVTEGGEIKLPM
-338 VYGATQNSNRLG
+338 VYGATQNINQLG
-350 YIYYKDGQDPLAQ
+350 YVYYKDGQDPLAQ
-363 PHYILINDAR
+363 PHYILINDAQ
-373 PQSNIYFNRWKG
+373 PLNNIYFNSWKG
-385 QTLNDNMELSGWNS
+385 QALENNMQLANWNQADES
-399 TTEGLNTGKNKDT
+399 LFGKSKDT
-412 KMYGTSYKLAFFGD
+412 KMYGTSYKLAFFGE

-446 AGYNPSNYNDYSN
+446 APYQPHNGTYTESN
-459 QNGYYAP
+459 
-466 EKYNYSLP
+466 YNYSLP

-479 INHLDWNT
+479 INHLDWN
-487 NCPTY
+487 NDCPTY
-492 ISEKDQWGN
+492 EAN
-501 TVPARG
+501 RG

-524 EDGGND
+524 EDGGGD
-530 EDLNVIVFWVQ
+530 EDLNDIVFWVQ
-541 GQYTTP
+541 GQYKAP

-606 GVLPSNIYYDG
+606 GVLPSNIYYG
-617 RNLGEIHNLINGAQ
+617 GSNLGEIHNLINGAQ
-631 PSANGQYSMLNT
+631 PNANGQYPMLNT
-643 GSKGTPGSAITI
+643 ISKGTPGSAITI
-655 TVPADYSV
+655 NVPADYSV

-708 GTAFPMFVDWSK
+708 GTAFPMFVNWSK
-720 AANTAIDWYKSPVEG
+720 AANTAIDWYKSPAEG

>member
-1 MKKLLLLC
+1 MRKLLLSC

-164 GEKKTISNK
+164 GEKKMLTSTRYESLVKDAIWWNWQTK
-173 YTVVTGKKTLYTY
+173 TV
-186 NHTSKTFEEWKAY
+186 EEWKQVYQSQSIDNAPWVGPFT
-199 AENYAKNNDPK
+199 AESIVTVNADGTKVLDFSHFELKPEAKWVGSAKNI
-210 YACLPWTDESILVYK
+210 E
-225 TVVHEWG
+225 
-232 NTYVFDHFDWSNP
+232 
-245 VLKDGA
+245 
-251 TVTEQEITEQRDIQL
+251 L

-280 WTVGQAYK
+280 WTVGQGYK
-288 LFGPGTFFME
+288 LFGPGTFFKE
-298 QQRYYSSE
+298 YIRYYYNE
-306 KMHLYTNGIEDL
+306 KMSLYTNGLEDL

-326 IVTKGGEIKMPV
+326 IVTEGGEIKLPM
-338 VYGATQNSNRLG
+338 VYGATQNINQLG

-363 PHYILINDAR
+363 PHYILMNDAQ
-373 PQSNIYFNRWKG
+373 PLNNIYFNSWKG
-385 QTLNDNMELSGWNS
+385 QALENNMQLANWSEAEKSLF
-399 TTEGLNTGKNKDT
+399 GKSKDT
-412 KMYGTSYKLAFFGD
+412 KMYGTSYKLAFFGE

-446 AGYNPSNYNDYSN
+446 APYQPHNGTYTESN
-459 QNGYYAP
+459 
-466 EKYNYSLP
+466 YNYSLP

-479 INHLDWNT
+479 INHLDWN
-487 NCPTY
+487 NDCPTY
-492 ISEKDQWGN
+492 EAN
-501 TVPARG
+501 RG

-524 EDGGND
+524 EDGGGD
-530 EDLNVIVFWVQ
+530 EDLNDIVFWVQ
-541 GQYTTP
+541 GQYKTP

-606 GVLPSNIYYDG
+606 GVLPSNIYYG
-617 RNLGEIHNLINGAQ
+617 GSNLGEIHNLINGAQ
-631 PSANGQYSMLNT
+631 PNANGQYPMLNT
-643 GSKGTPGSAITI
+643 SSKGTPGSAITI

-685 IGTAPQML
+685 VGTAPQML

-708 GTAFPMFVDWSK
+708 GTAFPMFVNWSK
-720 AANTAIDWYKSPVEG
+720 AANTAIDWYKSPAEG

>member
-1 MKKLLLLC
+1 MRKLLLSC

-136 GTVNITPSD
+136 GTVTITPSD

-150 RSGFTRAANCPVTK
+150 RSGFTRAADCPVTK
-164 GEKKTISNK
+164 GEKKVLPNIKFTFDTGVIK
-173 YTVVTGKKTLYTY
+173 YMGGWGNNILSV
-186 NHTSKTFEEWKAY
+186 EEWKEFVKTLANGGEY
-199 AENYAKNNDPK
+199 YDVPFEKIYDNYIFK
-210 YACLPWTDESILVYK
+210 
-225 TVVHEWG
+225 G
-232 NTYVFDHFDWSNP
+232 FDWSKP
-245 VLKDGA
+245 RAGSEIS
-251 TVTEQEITEQRDIQL
+251 TEDRNIEL

-280 WTVGQAYK
+280 WTLGQGYK
-288 LFGPGTFFME
+288 LFGPGTFFKE
-298 QQRYYSSE
+298 YIRYYYNE
-306 KMHLYTNGIEDL
+306 KMSLYTNGIEDL

-326 IVTKGGEIKMPV
+326 IVTEGGEIKLPM
-338 VYGATQNSNRLG
+338 VYGATNNINRLG
-350 YIYYKDGQDPLAQ
+350 YVYYKDGQDPLAQ
-363 PHYILINDAR
+363 PHYIVINDAQ
-373 PQSNIYFNRWKG
+373 PLNNIYFNSWKG
-385 QTLNDNMELSGWNS
+385 QKLENNMQLANWNNA
-399 TTEGLNTGKNKDT
+399 EEPLYGKSKDT
-412 KMYGTSYKLAFFGD
+412 KMYGTSYKLAFFGE

-446 AGYNPSNYNDYSN
+446 APF
-459 QNGYYAP
+459 QPHNGTYT
-466 EKYNYSLP
+466 ESEYNYSLP

-479 INHLDWNT
+479 INHLDDNKD
-487 NCPTY
+487 CPTY
-492 ISEKDQWGN
+492 ITEKDQWGN
-501 TVPARG
+501 QVSARG

-524 EDGGND
+524 EDGGHD
-530 EDLNVIVFWVQ
+530 EDLNDIVFWVQ
-541 GQYTTP
+541 GQYKAP

-606 GVLPSNIYYDG
+606 GVLPSNIYYG
-617 RNLGEIHNLINGAQ
+617 GNNLGEIHNLINGAQ
-631 PSANGQYSMLNT
+631 PNANGQYSMLNT

-685 IGTAPQML
+685 VGTAPQML

-708 GTAFPMFVDWSK
+708 GTAFPMFVNWSK

>member
-1 MKKLLLLC
+1 MRKLLLSC

-46 FGAIDPTQD
+46 FGAIDPTQN

-103 ISFDAKKAANHVFVS
+103 ITFDAKKAANHVFVS

-164 GEKKTISNK
+164 GETKALPNTKYETLTQDKIRWKDDWNTKTVEEWIQEYQNK
-173 YTVVTGKKTLYTY
+173 YDQIIQG
-186 NHTSKTFEEWKAY
+186 
-199 AENYAKNNDPK
+199 NNWGPF
-210 YACLPWTDESILVYK
+210 TTESIVIKSADGSTKLDF
-225 TVVHEWG
+225 T
-232 NTYVFDHFDWSNP
+232 HFELRVSE
-245 VLKDGA
+245 GA
-251 TVTEQEITEQRDIQL
+251 KWVGTTKNIEL
-266 TLLNGVAQEEAVPC
+266 TLLNGVAQEAAVPC
-280 WTVGQAYK
+280 WTLGQGYK
-288 LFGPGTFFME
+288 LFGPGSFFME
-298 QQRYYSSE
+298 SQRYYKDE
-306 KMHLYTNGIEDL
+306 KIKLYNGIEGL

-326 IVTKGGEIKMPV
+326 IVTEGGEITMPV
-338 VYGATQNSNRLG
+338 VYGATGISDRVG
-350 YIYYKDGQDPLAQ
+350 YIYYKDGQDPLTQ
-363 PHYILINDAR
+363 PHYILISDAR
-373 PQSNIYFNRWKG
+373 PQSNIYFNSWKG
-385 QTLNDNMELSGWNS
+385 QAVGNMELSNWSENNAEQPLG
-399 TTEGLNTGKNKDT
+399 GKSKDT
-412 KMYGTSYKLAFFGD
+412 KMYGTSYKLAFFGE
-426 NHDQEATYN
+426 NHDQAATYN

-446 AGYNPSNYNDYSN
+446 APYWPNNNDYSN
-459 QNGYYAP
+459 QNGYYV
-466 EKYNYSLP
+466 ESNYNYSLP

-479 INHLDWNT
+479 INHLDGRTDNHHT
-487 NCPTY
+487 YDPT
-492 ISEKDQWGN
+492 
-501 TVPARG
+501 RG

-513 WTFNGQTFLGF
+513 WTFNGQTFFGF

-530 EDLNVIVFWVQ
+530 EDLNDIVFWVQ
-541 GQYTTP
+541 GQYKTP
-547 EPPITVPDPDPLPE
+547 EPPIVVPDPDPLPE

-606 GVLPSNIYYDG
+606 GELPSNIYYG
-617 RNLGEIHNLINGAQ
+617 GSNLGEIHSLINNGAQ
-631 PSANGQYSMLNT
+631 PNANGEYSMLNT
-643 GSKGTPGSAITI
+643 SSKGTPGKAITI
-655 TVPADYSV
+655 NVPADYSV

-685 IGTAPQML
+685 IGKAPQML

-708 GTAFPMFVDWSK
+708 GTAYPMFVNWSK
-720 AANTAIDWYKSPVEG
+720 AANTAIDWYKSPAEG

>member
-1 MKKLLLLC
+1 MRKLLLLC

-46 FGAIDPTQD
+46 FGAIDPTQN

-150 RSGFTRAANCPVTK
+150 RSGFTRAANNCPVTK
-164 GEKKTISNK
+164 GEKKTMDLQYESLVKDMIWWNW
-173 YTVVTGKKTLYTY
+173 TT
-186 NHTSKTFEEWKAY
+186 KTFEAWVQFY
-199 AENYAKNNDPK
+199 QGHGQDIQYNDNFGPFIK
-210 YACLPWTDESILVYK
+210 ESIATKNADGSYNYDVLDFSHYK
-225 TVVHEWG
+225 
-232 NTYVFDHFDWSNP
+232 
-245 VLKDGA
+245 LKPEAKWVGS
-251 TVTEQEITEQRDIQL
+251 TKNIEL

-280 WTVGQAYK
+280 WTLGQGYK

-298 QQRYYSSE
+298 RQKYYSNE
-306 KMHLYTNGIEDL
+306 KINLYNGKEGL
-318 KKVEKGFS
+318 KQIEKGFS
-326 IVTKGGEIKMPV
+326 IVTEGGEIKMPV
-338 VYGATQNSNRLG
+338 VYGATQISDRLG
-350 YIYYKDGQDPLAQ
+350 YIYYKDGQDPLTQ

-373 PQSNIYFNRWKG
+373 PQSNIYFNSWKG
-385 QTLNDNMELSGWNS
+385 KTLNDNMQLGDNWNS
-399 TTEGLNTGKNKDT
+399 TTESLGSYAKDT
-412 KMYGTSYKLAFFGD
+412 KMYGTSYKLAFFGE

-446 AGYNPSNYNDYSN
+446 APYQPYNPNDYSN
-459 QNGYYAP
+459 HSGSYNVG
-466 EKYNYSLP
+466 EYNYSLP

-479 INHLDWNT
+479 IYTQNVSNIHIDGNKD
-487 NCPTY
+487 CPTY
-492 ISEKDQWGN
+492 DP
-501 TVPARG
+501 TRG

-524 EDGGND
+524 EDGGHD
-530 EDLNVIVFWVQ
+530 EDLNDIVFWVQ
-541 GQYTTP
+541 GQYKTP

-606 GVLPSNIYYDG
+606 GVLPSNIYHG
-617 RNLGEIHNLINGAQ
+617 GNNLGEIHNLINGAQ
-631 PSANGQYSMLNT
+631 PNANGQYSMLNT

-708 GTAFPMFVDWSK
+708 GTAFPMFVAWSK

>member
-1 MKKLLLLC
+1 MRKLLLLC

-46 FGAIDPTQD
+46 FGAIDPTQN

-150 RSGFTRAANCPVTK
+150 RSGFTRAANNCPVTK
-164 GEKKTISNK
+164 GEKKTINLQ
-173 YTVVTGKKTLYTY
+173 YKTLAKDAIFWNGNT
-186 NHTSKTFEEWKAY
+186 KTFDEWKQVY
-199 AENYAKNNDPK
+199 QGQSIQYYNPG
-210 YACLPWTDESILVYK
+210 PFTDESIVTKNADGSINY
-225 TVVHEWG
+225 T
-232 NTYVFDHFDWSNP
+232 VFDFSH
-245 VLKDGA
+245 VELKPDAQWVGS
-251 TVTEQEITEQRDIQL
+251 TKNIEIT
-266 TLLNGVAQEEAVPC
+266 LLKGVAQEEAVPC
-280 WTVGQAYK
+280 WTLGQGYK
-288 LFGPGTFFME
+288 LFGPGSFFME

-306 KMHLYTNGIEDL
+306 KMHLYTNGLEDL

-326 IVTKGGEIKMPV
+326 IVTEGGEIKMPV
-338 VYGATQNSNRLG
+338 VYGATEKYNRIG
-350 YIYYKDGQDPLAQ
+350 YIYYKDGQDPLTQ
-363 PHYILINDAR
+363 PHYILMNDAS
-373 PQSNIYFNRWKG
+373 PQGNIYFYSWKEG
-385 QTLNDNMELSGWNS
+385 QAVGGMELSHWNS
-399 TTEGLNTGKNKDT
+399 TTESIDSYAKDT
-412 KMYGTSYKLAFFGD
+412 KMYGTSYKLAFFGE

-446 AGYNPSNYNDYSN
+446 APLYGQYSDYNPGD
-459 QNGYYAP
+459 
-466 EKYNYSLP
+466 YNYSLP

-479 INHLDWNT
+479 LGIYDNLHKDGNT
-487 NCPTY
+487 DCPTY
-492 ISEKDQWGN
+492 DP
-501 TVPARG
+501 TRG
-507 AIKAAS
+507 AIKATA

-524 EDGGND
+524 EDGGRD
-530 EDLNVIVFWVQ
+530 EDLNDIVFWVE
-541 GQYTTP
+541 GQYKTP

-606 GVLPSNIYYDG
+606 GVLPSNIYHG
-617 RNLGEIHNLINGAQ
+617 GNNLGEIHNLINGAQ
-631 PSANGQYSMLNT
+631 PNANGQYSMLNT

-708 GTAFPMFVDWSK
+708 GTAFPMFVEWSK

>member
-1 MKKLLLLC
+1 MRKLLLLC

-46 FGAIDPTQD
+46 FGAIDPTQN

-150 RSGFTRAANCPVTK
+150 RSGFTRAANNCPVTK
-164 GEKKTISNK
+164 GEKKTINLQ
-173 YTVVTGKKTLYTY
+173 YKTLAKDAIFWNGNT
-186 NHTSKTFEEWKAY
+186 KTFDEWKKVY
-199 AENYAKNNDPK
+199 QGQSIQYYNPG
-210 YACLPWTDESILVYK
+210 PFTDESIVTKNADGSINY
-225 TVVHEWG
+225 T
-232 NTYVFDHFDWSNP
+232 VFDFSH
-245 VLKDGA
+245 VELKPDAQWVGS
-251 TVTEQEITEQRDIQL
+251 VKNIEL

-280 WTVGQAYK
+280 WTLGQGYK
-288 LFGPGTFFME
+288 LFGPGSFFME
-298 QQRYYSSE
+298 SQKYYCSE
-306 KMHLYTNGIEDL
+306 KMKLYKGIEGL

-326 IVTKGGEIKMPV
+326 IVTEGGEIKMPV
-338 VYGATQNSNRLG
+338 VYGATEKYNRIG
-350 YIYYKDGQDPLAQ
+350 YIYYKDGQDPLTQ
-363 PHYILINDAR
+363 PHYILMNDAS
-373 PQSNIYFNRWKG
+373 PQSNIYFNSWRG
-385 QTLNDNMELSGWNS
+385 QAVGGMELSHWNS
-399 TTEGLNTGKNKDT
+399 TTESIDSYAKDT
-412 KMYGTSYKLAFFGD
+412 KMYGTSYKLAFFGE

-446 AGYNPSNYNDYSN
+446 APLYGQYSDYNPGD
-459 QNGYYAP
+459 
-466 EKYNYSLP
+466 YNYSLP

-479 INHLDWNT
+479 LGIYDNLHKDGNT
-487 NCPTY
+487 DCPTY
-492 ISEKDQWGN
+492 DP
-501 TVPARG
+501 TRG
-507 AIKAAS
+507 AIKATA

-524 EDGGND
+524 EDGGRD
-530 EDLNVIVFWVQ
+530 EDLNDIVFWVE
-541 GQYTTP
+541 GQYKTP

-606 GVLPSNIYYDG
+606 GVLPSNIYHG
-617 RNLGEIHNLINGAQ
+617 GNNLGEIHNLINGAQ
-631 PSANGQYSMLNT
+631 PNANGQYSMLNT

-708 GTAFPMFVDWSK
+708 GTAFPMFVEWSK

>member
-1 MKKLLLLC
+1 MRKLLLLC

-46 FGAIDPTQD
+46 FGAIDPTQN

-150 RSGFTRAANCPVTK
+150 RSGFTRAANNCPVTT
-164 GEKKTISNK
+164 GEKKVLPNIKFTFDTGVIK
-173 YTVVTGKKTLYTY
+173 YIGGYGRYIFSV
-186 NHTSKTFEEWKAY
+186 EEWKEFVKTLANGGQY
-199 AENYAKNNDPK
+199 SDVPFEQIFENGIFK
-210 YACLPWTDESILVYK
+210 
-225 TVVHEWG
+225 G
-232 NTYVFDHFDWSNP
+232 FDWSKP
-245 VLKDGA
+245 KAGSEIS
-251 TVTEQEITEQRDIQL
+251 TEDRNVEI

-280 WTVGQAYK
+280 WTLGQGYK

-298 QQRYYSSE
+298 RQKYYSSE
-306 KMHLYTNGIEDL
+306 KLNLYTNGLEDL
-318 KKVEKGFS
+318 KQVEKGFS
-326 IVTKGGEIKMPV
+326 IVTEGGEIKMPV
-338 VYGATQNSNRLG
+338 VYGATQISDRLG
-350 YIYYKDGQDPLAQ
+350 YIYYKDGQDPLTQ

-373 PQSNIYFNRWKG
+373 PQSNIYFNSWKG
-385 QTLNDNMELSGWNS
+385 QAVGNMDLSNWS
-399 TTEGLNTGKNKDT
+399 EAEESLFGKSKDT
-412 KMYGTSYKLAFFGD
+412 KMYGTSYKLAFFGE

-446 AGYNPSNYNDYSN
+446 APYQPYNTNDYSN
-459 QNGYYAP
+459 HNGNYTDVN
-466 EKYNYSLP
+466 YNYSLP

-479 INHLDWNT
+479 INHKDCN
-487 NCPTY
+487 NDGCPTY
-492 ISEKDQWGN
+492 DPN
-501 TVPARG
+501 RG

-524 EDGGND
+524 EDGGGD
-530 EDLNVIVFWVQ
+530 EDLNDIVFWVQ
-541 GQYTTP
+541 GQYKTP

-606 GVLPSNIYYDG
+606 GVLPSNIYYG
-617 RNLGEIHNLINGAQ
+617 GSNLGEIHNLINGAQ
-631 PSANGQYSMLNT
+631 PNANGQYSMLNT

-655 TVPADYSV
+655 NVPADYSV

-675 NESIVLESAE
+675 NESIVLESAQ

>member
-1 MKKLLLLC
+1 MRKLLLLC

-46 FGAIDPTQD
+46 FGAIDPTQN

-103 ISFDAKKAANHVFVS
+103 ITFDAKKAANHVFVS

-150 RSGFTRAANCPVTK
+150 RSGFTRAANNCPVTK
-164 GEKKTISNK
+164 GEKKTIDLQYESLVKDMIWWNWTTK
-173 YTVVTGKKTLYTY
+173 TV
-186 NHTSKTFEEWKAY
+186 EEWKKVYQGQSVQYNNPGPFTTESIVTKNADGSI
-199 AENYAKNNDPK
+199 NYTVFDFSHVELKPEAKWVGSAKNI
-210 YACLPWTDESILVYK
+210 E
-225 TVVHEWG
+225 
-232 NTYVFDHFDWSNP
+232 
-245 VLKDGA
+245 
-251 TVTEQEITEQRDIQL
+251 L

-280 WTVGQAYK
+280 WTLGQGYK

-298 QQRYYSSE
+298 QQKYYSNE
-306 KMHLYTNGIEDL
+306 KINLYTNGLEDL

-326 IVTKGGEIKMPV
+326 IVTEGGEIKMPV

-350 YIYYKDGQDPLAQ
+350 YIYYKDGQDPLTQ

-373 PQSNIYFNRWKG
+373 PQSNIYFNSWKG
-385 QTLNDNMELSGWNS
+385 GQAVGDMELAQWDK
-399 TTEGLNTGKNKDT
+399 TTEGLTTGKNKDT
-412 KMYGTSYKLAFFGD
+412 KMYGTSYKLAFFGE
-426 NHDQEATYN
+426 NHDQGATYN

-501 TVPARG
+501 TVSARG
-507 AIKAAS
+507 AIKAAA

-530 EDLNVIVFWVQ
+530 EDLNDIVFWVQ
-541 GQYTTP
+541 GQYKTP

-606 GVLPSNIYYDG
+606 GVLPSNIYHG
-617 RNLGEIHNLINGAQ
+617 GNNLGEIHNLINGAQ
-631 PSANGQYSMLNT
+631 PNANGQYSMLNT

-699 AWPTERTPI
+699 AWPTERTSI
-708 GTAFPMFVDWSK
+708 GTAFPMFVNWSK

>member
-1 MKKLLLLC
+1 MRKLLLLC

-46 FGAIDPTQD
+46 FGAIDPTQN

-164 GEKKTISNK
+164 GKTKVLPNIKFTFDTGVIK
-173 YTVVTGKKTLYTY
+173 YIGGWGHYIFSV
-186 NHTSKTFEEWKAY
+186 EEWKEFVKTLANGGQY
-199 AENYAKNNDPK
+199 SDVPFEQIFENGIFK
-210 YACLPWTDESILVYK
+210 
-225 TVVHEWG
+225 G
-232 NTYVFDHFDWSNP
+232 FDWSKP
-245 VLKDGA
+245 RAGSEIS
-251 TVTEQEITEQRDIQL
+251 TEDRNVEL

-280 WTVGQAYK
+280 WTLGQGYK

-298 QQRYYSSE
+298 RQKYYSNE
-306 KMHLYTNGIEDL
+306 KINLYTNGLEDL

-326 IVTKGGEIKMPV
+326 IVTEGGEIKMPV
-338 VYGATQNSNRLG
+338 VYGATRISDRVG
-350 YIYYKDGQDPLAQ
+350 YVYYKDGQDPLAQ

-373 PQSNIYFNRWKG
+373 PQSNIYFNRWQG
-385 QTLNDNMELSGWNS
+385 QTLNDNMQLGENWNS
-399 TTEGLNTGKNKDT
+399 TTESLGSYAKDT
-412 KMYGTSYKLAFFGD
+412 KMYGTSYKLAFFGE

-446 AGYNPSNYNDYSN
+446 APYESYNPNDYSN
-459 QNGYYAP
+459 HNGSYT
-466 EKYNYSLP
+466 ESNYNYSLP

-479 INHLDWNT
+479 INHLDQKDWEISK
-487 NCPTY
+487 PTY
-492 ISEKDQWGN
+492 DP
-501 TVPARG
+501 TRG
-507 AIKAAS
+507 VIKAAA

-524 EDGGND
+524 EDGGGD
-530 EDLNVIVFWVQ
+530 EDLNDIVFWVE
-541 GQYTTP
+541 GQYNTP

-606 GVLPSNIYYDG
+606 GVLPSNIYHG
-617 RNLGEIHNLINGAQ
+617 GNNLGEIHNLINGAQ
-631 PSANGQYSMLNT
+631 PNANGQYSMLNT

-708 GTAFPMFVDWSK
+708 GTAFTMFGDWSK

>member
-1 MKKLLLLC
+1 MRKLLLSC

-94 TKLTNGAGS
+94 TQLTNGAGS

-164 GEKKTISNK
+164 GEKKMLTSTRYESLVKDMIKWNWQTK
-173 YTVVTGKKTLYTY
+173 TV
-186 NHTSKTFEEWKAY
+186 EEWKQVY
-199 AENYAKNNDPK
+199 QGQNIQYYNPG
-210 YACLPWTDESILVYK
+210 PFTTESIVTKNADGSTNY
-225 TVVHEWG
+225 T
-232 NTYVFDHFDWSNP
+232 VFDFSNAELR
-245 VLKDGA
+245 VSEGA
-251 TVTEQEITEQRDIQL
+251 EWVGSTKNIEL

-280 WTVGQAYK
+280 WTLGQGYK
-288 LFGPGTFFME
+288 LFGPGTFFKE
-298 QQRYYSSE
+298 YIRYYYNE
-306 KMHLYTNGIEDL
+306 KMSLYTNGLEDL

-326 IVTKGGEIKMPV
+326 IVTEGGEIKLPM
-338 VYGATQNSNRLG
+338 VYGATNNINRLG
-350 YIYYKDGQDPLAQ
+350 YVYYKDGQDPLAQ
-363 PHYILINDAR
+363 PHYIVINDAQ
-373 PQSNIYFNRWKG
+373 PLNNIYFNSWKG
-385 QTLNDNMELSGWNS
+385 QKLENNMQLANWNNA
-399 TTEGLNTGKNKDT
+399 EEPLYGKSKDT
-412 KMYGTSYKLAFFGD
+412 KMYGTSYKLAFFGE

-446 AGYNPSNYNDYSN
+446 APF
-459 QNGYYAP
+459 QPHNGTYT
-466 EKYNYSLP
+466 ESEYNYSLP

-479 INHLDWNT
+479 INHLDDNKD
-487 NCPTY
+487 CPTY
-492 ISEKDQWGN
+492 ITEKDQWGN
-501 TVPARG
+501 QVSARG

-524 EDGGND
+524 EDGGHD
-530 EDLNVIVFWVQ
+530 EDLNDIVFWVQ
-541 GQYTTP
+541 GQYKAP

-606 GVLPSNIYYDG
+606 GVLPSNIYYG
-617 RNLGEIHNLINGAQ
+617 GSNLGEIHNLINGAQ
-631 PSANGQYSMLNT
+631 PNANGQYSMLNT

-655 TVPADYSV
+655 NVPADYSV

-675 NESIVLESAE
+675 NESIVLESAQ

>member
-1 MKKLLLLC
+1 MRKLLLSC

-164 GEKKTISNK
+164 GEKKMLTSTRYESLVKDMIKWNWQTK
-173 YTVVTGKKTLYTY
+173 TV
-186 NHTSKTFEEWKAY
+186 EEWKQVY
-199 AENYAKNNDPK
+199 QGQNIQYYNPG
-210 YACLPWTDESILVYK
+210 PFTTESIVTKNADGSTNY
-225 TVVHEWG
+225 T
-232 NTYVFDHFDWSNP
+232 VFDFSNAELR
-245 VLKDGA
+245 VSEGA
-251 TVTEQEITEQRDIQL
+251 EWVGSTKNIEL

-280 WTVGQAYK
+280 WTLGQGYK
-288 LFGPGTFFME
+288 LFGPGTFFKE
-298 QQRYYSSE
+298 YIRYYDNE
-306 KMHLYTNGIEDL
+306 KMSLYTNGIEDL

-326 IVTKGGEIKMPV
+326 IVTEGGEIKLPM
-338 VYGATQNSNRLG
+338 VYGATQNINQLG
-350 YIYYKDGQDPLAQ
+350 YVYYKDGQDPLAQ
-363 PHYILINDAR
+363 PHYILINDAQ
-373 PQSNIYFNRWKG
+373 PLNNIYFNSWKG
-385 QTLNDNMELSGWNS
+385 QALENNMQLANWSEAEKSLF
-399 TTEGLNTGKNKDT
+399 GKSKDT
-412 KMYGTSYKLAFFGD
+412 KMYGTSYKLAFFGE

-446 AGYNPSNYNDYSN
+446 APYKPH
-459 QNGYYAP
+459 NGTYT
-466 EKYNYSLP
+466 ESEYNYSLP

-479 INHLDWNT
+479 INHKDGNT
-487 NCPTY
+487 DCPTY
-492 ISEKDQWGN
+492 TTEKDQWGN
-501 TVPARG
+501 QVSARG

-524 EDGGND
+524 EDGGHD
-530 EDLNVIVFWVQ
+530 EDLNDIVFWVQ
-541 GQYTTP
+541 GQYKAP

-606 GVLPSNIYYDG
+606 GVLPSNIYYG
-617 RNLGEIHNLINGAQ
+617 GSNLGEIHNLINGAQ
-631 PSANGQYSMLNT
+631 PNANGQYSMLNT

-655 TVPADYSV
+655 NVPADYSV

-708 GTAFPMFVDWSK
+708 GTAFPMFVDWNK

>member
-1 MKKLLLLC
+1 MRKLLLSC

-32 NQKVNEYNNSWNQQ
+32 NQKVNEYNSSWNQQ

-164 GEKKTISNK
+164 GEKKVLPNIKFTFDTGVIK
-173 YTVVTGKKTLYTY
+173 YKGGWGQNILSV
-186 NHTSKTFEEWKAY
+186 EEWKEFVKKREDGGLY
-199 AENYAKNNDPK
+199 YDVPFEQIFENGIFK
-210 YACLPWTDESILVYK
+210 
-225 TVVHEWG
+225 G
-232 NTYVFDHFDWSNP
+232 FDWSKP
-245 VLKDGA
+245 RAGSEIS
-251 TVTEQEITEQRDIQL
+251 TEDRNVEL

-280 WTVGQAYK
+280 WTLGQGYK
-288 LFGPGTFFME
+288 LFGPGTFFKE
-298 QQRYYSSE
+298 YIRYYYNE
-306 KMHLYTNGIEDL
+306 KMSLYTNGIEDL

-326 IVTKGGEIKMPV
+326 IVTEGGEIKLPM
-338 VYGATQNSNRLG
+338 VYGATQNINQLG
-350 YIYYKDGQDPLAQ
+350 YVYYKDGQDPLAQ
-363 PHYILINDAR
+363 PHYILIKDAQ
-373 PQSNIYFNRWKG
+373 PLNNIYFNSWKG
-385 QTLNDNMELSGWNS
+385 QKLENNMQLANWNKAD
-399 TTEGLNTGKNKDT
+399 EPIFGKSKDT
-412 KMYGTSYKLAFFGD
+412 KMYGTSYKLAFFGE

-446 AGYNPSNYNDYSN
+446 APHQPHNGTYTESN
-459 QNGYYAP
+459 
-466 EKYNYSLP
+466 YNYSLP

-479 INHLDWNT
+479 INHKDGNT
-487 NCPTY
+487 DCPTY
-492 ISEKDQWGN
+492 ITEKDQWGN
-501 TVPARG
+501 QVSARG

-524 EDGGND
+524 EDGGGD
-530 EDLNVIVFWVQ
+530 EDLNDIVFWVQ
-541 GQYTTP
+541 GQYKAP

-606 GVLPSNIYYDG
+606 GVLPSNIYYG
-617 RNLGEIHNLINGAQ
+617 GSNLGEIHNLINGAQ
-631 PSANGQYSMLNT
+631 PNANGQYPMLNT
-643 GSKGTPGSAITI
+643 SSKGTPGSAITI
-655 TVPADYSV
+655 NVPADYSV

-685 IGTAPQML
+685 VGTAPQML

-708 GTAFPMFVDWSK
+708 GTAFPMFVDWNK
-720 AANTAIDWYKSPVEG
+720 AANTAIDWYKSPAEG

>member
-1 MKKLLLLC
+1 MRKLLLSC

-164 GEKKTISNK
+164 GETKVLPNIK
-173 YTVVTGKKTLYTY
+173 YKFDTGVIKYKGGWGNNIL
-186 NHTSKTFEEWKAY
+186 SVEEWKEFVKTLEKGGEY
-199 AENYAKNNDPK
+199 YDVPFEKIYDNYIFK
-210 YACLPWTDESILVYK
+210 
-225 TVVHEWG
+225 G
-232 NTYVFDHFDWSNP
+232 FDWSKPRAGSAVSVIEDRN
-245 VLKDGA
+245 VG
-251 TVTEQEITEQRDIQL
+251 I

-280 WTVGQAYK
+280 WTLGQGYK

-298 QQRYYSSE
+298 QQKYYSSE
-306 KMHLYTNGIEDL
+306 KISLYTNGIEDL

-326 IVTKGGEIKMPV
+326 IVTEGGEIKMPV
-338 VYGATQNSNRLG
+338 VYGATQISDRLG
-350 YIYYKDGQDPLAQ
+350 YIYYKDGQDPLTQ
-363 PHYILINDAR
+363 PHYILMNDAR
-373 PQSNIYFNRWKG
+373 PQSNIYFNSWKG
-385 QTLNDNMELSGWNS
+385 QAVGNMELSNWS
-399 TTEGLNTGKNKDT
+399 SELKSLFGKPKDT
-412 KMYGTSYKLAFFGD
+412 KIYGTSYKLAFFGE
-426 NHDQEATYN
+426 NHDQEATYY

-446 AGYNPSNYNDYSN
+446 APYQPYNPNDYSN
-459 QNGYYAP
+459 HSGSYTEVNYS
-466 EKYNYSLP
+466 YSLP

-479 INHLDWNT
+479 INHLDQKDWNT
-487 NCPTY
+487 TKPTY
-492 ISEKDQWGN
+492 DP
-501 TVPARG
+501 TRG

-530 EDLNVIVFWVQ
+530 EDLNDIVFWVQ
-541 GQYTTP
+541 GQYKAP

-606 GVLPSNIYYDG
+606 GVLPSNIYYG
-617 RNLGEIHNLINGAQ
+617 GSNLGEIHNLINGAQ
-631 PSANGQYSMLNT
+631 PNANGQYSMLNT

-655 TVPADYSV
+655 NVPADYSV

>member
-1 MKKLLLLC
+1 MRKLLLLC

-46 FGAIDPTQD
+46 FGAIDPTQN

-150 RSGFTRAANCPVTK
+150 RSGFTRAANNCPVIK
-164 GEKKTISNK
+164 GEKKTMNLQYKTLAKDAIFWNGNTKTYDEWKQVYQGQSVQHYNPGPFTTESIVTK
-173 YTVVTGKKTLYTY
+173 NADGSINYTVFDFS
-186 NHTSKTFEEWKAY
+186 H
-199 AENYAKNNDPK
+199 AELKPDAQ
-210 YACLPWTDESILVYK
+210 WVESIK
-225 TVVHEWG
+225 NIE
-232 NTYVFDHFDWSNP
+232 
-245 VLKDGA
+245 
-251 TVTEQEITEQRDIQL
+251 L
-266 TLLNGVAQEEAVPC
+266 THLNGVAQEEAVPC
-280 WTVGQAYK
+280 WTLGQGYK
-288 LFGPGTFFME
+288 LFGPGSFFME
-298 QQRYYSSE
+298 YQKYYCSE
-306 KMHLYTNGIEDL
+306 KMKLYNGIEGL
-318 KKVEKGFS
+318 KQVEKGFS
-326 IVTKGGEIKMPV
+326 IVTEGGEIKMPV
-338 VYGATQNSNRLG
+338 VYGATEKYNRIG
-350 YIYYKDGQDPLAQ
+350 YVYYKDGQDPLTQ
-363 PHYILINDAR
+363 PHYILMNDAR
-373 PQSNIYFNRWKG
+373 PQSNIYFNSWKG
-385 QTLNDNMELSGWNS
+385 QTLQDNMQLGNNWNS
-399 TTEGLNTGKNKDT
+399 TTESLGSYAKDT
-412 KMYGTSYKLAFFGD
+412 KMYGTSYKLAFFGE

-446 AGYNPSNYNDYSN
+446 APLYGQYSDYNPGD
-459 QNGYYAP
+459 
-466 EKYNYSLP
+466 YNYSLP

-479 INHLDWNT
+479 LGIYDNLHKDGNT
-487 NCPTY
+487 DCPTY
-492 ISEKDQWGN
+492 DP
-501 TVPARG
+501 TRG
-507 AIKAAS
+507 AIKATA

-524 EDGGND
+524 EDGGRD
-530 EDLNVIVFWVQ
+530 EDLNDIVFWVE
-541 GQYTTP
+541 GQYQTP

-606 GVLPSNIYYDG
+606 GVLPSNIYHG
-617 RNLGEIHNLINGAQ
+617 GNNLGEIHNLINGAQ
-631 PSANGQYSMLNT
+631 PNANGQYSMLNT

-708 GTAFPMFVDWSK
+708 GTAFPMFVNWSK

>member
-1 MKKLLLLC
+1 MRKLLLLC

-46 FGAIDPTQD
+46 FGAIDPTQN

-150 RSGFTRAANCPVTK
+150 RSGFTRAANNCPVTI
-164 GEKKTISNK
+164 GEKKTMDLQYESLVKEFIVFQGWNK
-173 YTVVTGKKTLYTY
+173 
-186 NHTSKTFEEWKAY
+186 KTFEEWVQFYLANLKPEGLTEDTNWGPFTTESIVTKNADGSINNKVLDFSHVELKPD
-199 AENYAKNNDPK
+199 AKWVGSAKNI
-210 YACLPWTDESILVYK
+210 E
-225 TVVHEWG
+225 
-232 NTYVFDHFDWSNP
+232 
-245 VLKDGA
+245 
-251 TVTEQEITEQRDIQL
+251 L
-266 TLLNGVAQEEAVPC
+266 TLLKGVAQEEAVPC
-280 WTVGQAYK
+280 WTLGQGYK
-288 LFGPGTFFME
+288 LFGPGSFFME
-298 QQRYYSSE
+298 SQKYYSSE
-306 KMHLYTNGIEDL
+306 KMSLYPNGIEGL
-318 KKVEKGFS
+318 KQVEKGFS
-326 IVTKGGEIKMPV
+326 IVTEGGEIKMPV
-338 VYGATQNSNRLG
+338 VYGATAISDRLG
-350 YIYYKDGQDPLAQ
+350 YVYYKDGQDPLTQ

-373 PQSNIYFNRWKG
+373 PQSNIYFNSWKG
-385 QTLNDNMELSGWNS
+385 DAVGNMALSNWSQAEESLWGIP
-399 TTEGLNTGKNKDT
+399 KDT
-412 KMYGTSYKLAFFGD
+412 KMYGTSYKLAFFGE

-446 AGYNPSNYNDYSN
+446 APYSPYNNDYSN
-459 QNGYYAP
+459 HNGEYKVG
-466 EKYNYSLP
+466 EYNYSLP

-479 INHLDWNT
+479 IYAYYAGNIHTDGNT
-487 NCPTY
+487 DSPTY
-492 ISEKDQWGN
+492 DP
-501 TVPARG
+501 TRG

-524 EDGGND
+524 EDGGHD
-530 EDLNVIVFWVQ
+530 EDLNDVVFWVQ
-541 GQYTTP
+541 GQYKTP

-606 GVLPSNIYYDG
+606 GVLPSNIYHG
-617 RNLGEIHNLINGAQ
+617 GNNLGEIHNLINGAQ
-631 PSANGQYSMLNT
+631 PNANGQYSMLNT

-655 TVPADYSV
+655 NVSADYSV

>member
-1 MKKLLLLC
+1 MRKLLLSC

-46 FGAIDPTQD
+46 FGAIDPTQN

-164 GEKKTISNK
+164 REKKMLTSTRYESLVKDVIWWNW
-173 YTVVTGKKTLYTY
+173 KTK
-186 NHTSKTFEEWKAY
+186 NVEEWKQVY
-199 AENYAKNNDPK
+199 QGQNIQYYNPG
-210 YACLPWTDESILVYK
+210 PFTTESIVTKNADGSTNY
-225 TVVHEWG
+225 T
-232 NTYVFDHFDWSNP
+232 VFDFSDAK
-245 VLKDGA
+245 LKPEAKWVGA
-251 TVTEQEITEQRDIQL
+251 TKNIEV

-280 WTVGQAYK
+280 WTLGQGYK
-288 LFGPGTFFME
+288 LFGPGTFFKE
-298 QQRYYSSE
+298 YIRYYYNE
-306 KMHLYTNGIEDL
+306 KMSLYPNGIKDL
-318 KKVEKGFS
+318 EKVEKGFS
-326 IVTKGGEIKMPV
+326 IVTEGGEIKLPM
-338 VYGATQNSNRLG
+338 VYGATNNINRLG
-350 YIYYKDGQDPLAQ
+350 YVYYKDGQDPLAQ
-363 PHYILINDAR
+363 PHYIVINDAQ
-373 PQSNIYFNRWKG
+373 PLNNIYFNSWKG
-385 QTLNDNMELSGWNS
+385 QKLENNMQLANWNQADES
-399 TTEGLNTGKNKDT
+399 LFGISKDT
-412 KMYGTSYKLAFFGD
+412 KMYGTSYKLAFFGE
-426 NHDQEATYN
+426 NHDQEEATYN

-446 AGYNPSNYNDYSN
+446 APYQPHNGTYTESN
-459 QNGYYAP
+459 
-466 EKYNYSLP
+466 YNYSLP

-479 INHLDWNT
+479 INHLDDNKD
-487 NCPTY
+487 CPTY
-492 ISEKDQWGN
+492 ITEKDQWGN
-501 TVPARG
+501 TVSARG

-530 EDLNVIVFWVQ
+530 EDLNDIVFWVQ
-541 GQYTTP
+541 GQYQTP

-606 GVLPSNIYYDG
+606 GVLPSNIYYG
-617 RNLGEIHNLINGAQ
+617 GSNLGEIHNLINGAQ
-631 PSANGQYSMLNT
+631 PNANGQYSMLNT

-655 TVPADYSV
+655 NVPADYSV

-675 NESIVLESAE
+675 NESIVLESAQ

>member
-1 MKKLLLLC
+1 MRKLLLLC

-46 FGAIDPTQD
+46 FGAIDPTQN

-150 RSGFTRAANCPVTK
+150 RSGFTRAANNCPVTK
-164 GEKKTISNK
+164 DKKKTMGLQYESLVKDMIWWNWTTK
-173 YTVVTGKKTLYTY
+173 TV
-186 NHTSKTFEEWKAY
+186 EEWKQVYQGQNLQWNNPGPFTTESIVTKNADGSI
-199 AENYAKNNDPK
+199 NYTVFDFSHVELKPEAKWVGSAKNI
-210 YACLPWTDESILVYK
+210 E
-225 TVVHEWG
+225 
-232 NTYVFDHFDWSNP
+232 
-245 VLKDGA
+245 
-251 TVTEQEITEQRDIQL
+251 L

-280 WTVGQAYK
+280 WTLGQGYK
-288 LFGPGTFFME
+288 LFGPGSFFME
-298 QQRYYSSE
+298 GQKYYSSE
-306 KMHLYTNGIEDL
+306 KMHLYNGKEGL
-318 KKVEKGFS
+318 KQIEKGFS
-326 IVTKGGEIKMPV
+326 IVTEGGEIKMPV
-338 VYGATQNSNRLG
+338 VYGATAISDRLG

-373 PQSNIYFNRWKG
+373 PQSNIYFNSWNSWKG
-385 QTLNDNMELSGWNS
+385 EAVGNMELAQWDK
-399 TTEGLNTGKNKDT
+399 TTEGLTTGKNKDT
-412 KMYGTSYKLAFFGD
+412 KIYGTSYKLAFFGE
-426 NHDQEATYN
+426 NHNQEATYY

-446 AGYNPSNYNDYSN
+446 APYQPYNPNDYSN
-459 QNGYYAP
+459 HSGSYTEVNYS
-466 EKYNYSLP
+466 YSLP

-479 INHLDWNT
+479 INHLDQKDWNT
-487 NCPTY
+487 TKPTY
-492 ISEKDQWGN
+492 DP
-501 TVPARG
+501 TRG

-524 EDGGND
+524 EDGGGD
-530 EDLNVIVFWVQ
+530 EDLNDIVFWVQ
-541 GQYTTP
+541 GQYKTP

-606 GVLPSNIYYDG
+606 GVLPSNIYHG
-617 RNLGEIHNLINGAQ
+617 GNNLGEIHNLINGAQ
-631 PSANGQYSMLNT
+631 PNANGQYSMLNT

-655 TVPADYSV
+655 NVPADYSV

-675 NESIVLESAE
+675 NESIVLESAK

>member
-1 MKKLLLLC
+1 MRKLLLLC

-46 FGAIDPTQD
+46 FGVIDPTQN

-150 RSGFTRAANCPVTK
+150 RSGFTRAANNCPVTK
-164 GEKKTISNK
+164 GEKKTLNNQYESLVKDAIWWNWQTK
-173 YTVVTGKKTLYTY
+173 TV
-186 NHTSKTFEEWKAY
+186 EEWKQVYQGQNLQWNNHGPFTTESIVTKNADGSI
-199 AENYAKNNDPK
+199 NYTVFDFSHVELKPEAKWVGSAKNI
-210 YACLPWTDESILVYK
+210 E
-225 TVVHEWG
+225 
-232 NTYVFDHFDWSNP
+232 
-245 VLKDGA
+245 
-251 TVTEQEITEQRDIQL
+251 L

-280 WTVGQAYK
+280 WTLGQGYK
-288 LFGPGTFFME
+288 LFGPGSFFME
-298 QQRYYSSE
+298 SQKYYSNE
-306 KMHLYTNGIEDL
+306 KINLYTNGLEDL

-326 IVTKGGEIKMPV
+326 IVTEGGEIKMPV
-338 VYGATQNSNRLG
+338 VYGATAISDRLG

-373 PQSNIYFNRWKG
+373 PQSNIYFNSWQRQAVG
-385 QTLNDNMELSGWNS
+385 DMELAQWDK
-399 TTEGLNTGKNKDT
+399 TTEGLTTGKNKDT
-412 KMYGTSYKLAFFGD
+412 KMYGTSYKLAFFGE

-446 AGYNPSNYNDYSN
+446 APYQPNNPNDYSN
-459 QNGYYAP
+459 HNGNYTDVN
-466 EKYNYSLP
+466 YNYSLP

-479 INHLDWNT
+479 INHLDWNSDG
-487 NCPTY
+487 CPTY
-492 ISEKDQWGN
+492 DP
-501 TVPARG
+501 TRG

-524 EDGGND
+524 EDGGHD
-530 EDLNVIVFWVQ
+530 EDLNDIVFWVQ
-541 GQYTTP
+541 GQYKTP
-547 EPPITVPDPDPLPE
+547 EPPITVPDPDPLSE

-584 VVFSVSHTAG
+584 IVFSVSHTAG

-606 GVLPSNIYYDG
+606 GVLPSNIYHG
-617 RNLGEIHNLINGAQ
+617 GNNLGEIHNLINGAQ
-631 PSANGQYSMLNT
+631 PNANGQYSMLNT

-655 TVPADYSV
+655 NVPADYSV

-699 AWPTERTPI
+699 AWPTERTSI
-708 GTAFPMFVDWSK
+708 GTAFPMFVEWSK
-720 AANTAIDWYKSPVEG
+720 AANTAIDWYKRPVEG